1 MGASSSNPLEAAGP
15 TREPKPIKIGVLHS
29 LTGTMSISEISVK
42 DATLLAVE
50 EINAAGGV
58 LGRPLEAV
66 IEDGA
71 SDLQTFAQKAKQ
83 LLLEA
88 QVAVVF
94 GCWTSASRKA
104 VLPAFE
110 HSSGLLFYPVQ
121 YEGLEQCP
129 NIFYTGAA
137 PNQQIVPGVNYL
149 LAQGKRKI
157 FLLGSDYIFPRTA
170 NLIVK
175 AQLAALGGEL
185 AGEVYLPLG
194 SKEVDEAIAHILAV
208 KPDAILNTLNGDSN
222 VAFFQNWREAG
233 LKPQDLPVMS
243 VSVAEEEVRA
253 IGPENIAGHLV
264 VWNYFQTVDTPEN
277 RKFVKAYKARYGE
290 NRVTDDPIESA
301 YFGVYLWKQAVEKAG
316 STDVVKV
323 RAAAKNM
330 EFAAPSGKVKIDA
343 KTQHTWKTVRIGKV
357 KSDGQIEEIWN
368 SGAQVQPDP
377 FLKAYPWAAALAQR
391 QISLGTRASLIGLF
405 VILVLITWMAVGVG
419 WIGAVEM
426 KNYLLA
432 IEAASAPAGVPEA
445 AMGVLV
451 QQTLL
456 VASRTQHWL
465 LGALVL
471 SSIAGIVGFVSVS
484 AIIRNIGLVRK
495 TAELMA
501 SGDLTARSPVVSN
514 DAIGVLSSTLNT
526 MAQQIS
532 SLLNGLEVRQRQLE
546 ERSGELEVAKNAA
559 EAANRAKSTFL
570 ANMTHELRT
579 PLNAIIGYSELLQEE
594 AIELGEE
601 EFVMDLASINMA
613 GKQLLSI
620 ISDILDISKIEAGK
634 MTLFLETFEVLNL
647 IEQVVTTVQ
656 PMLGKN
662 GNTLIVNCD
671 RNIGTIYS
679 DSSKLRQALLNLA
692 SNAAKFTDRGK
703 ITINVWKEEG
713 EVLPIDNSEELPAVR
728 SRCQNPSI
736 VFQVTDTGIG
746 MTEDQ
751 VSRLFGAFAQADD
764 STTRRYGGTGLGLTI
779 SRKFCQMMGGDITV
793 ESGFDC
799 GSSFTI
805 RLPVA
810 VKSEK
815 EVAPDREIAEIQVES
830 SPSVELETNAAA
842 TEAKQKEVRSQP
854 LDLPDAATVLVID
867 DDPDARDLITR
878 CLSKQ
883 GFRVRSSASGQAG
896 LQLAS
901 ELRPDAIT
909 LDVMMPSMNGW
920 AVLSALKA
928 DPDLADIPVIML
940 TFLDDKN
947 QGLEL
952 GAAEYL
958 EKPLDYKRFAALL
971 SKYQRARD

>member
-1 MGASSSNPLEAAGP
+1 MGARSSNPLEAAGS
-15 TREPKPIKIGVLHS
+15 TREPIKIGVLHS

-66 IEDGA
+66 IEDGG

-83 LLLEA
+83 LLLES

-104 VLPAFE
+104 VLAAFE
-110 HSSGLLFYPVQ
+110 QSNGLLFYPVQ

-194 SKEVDEAIAHILAV
+194 SRDVDEAIAHILAV

-222 VAFFQNWREAG
+222 VAFFQKLREAG
-233 LKPQDLPVMS
+233 LKPEDLPVMS

-253 IGPENIAGHLV
+253 IGQSNIAGHLV
-264 VWNYFQTVDTPEN
+264 VWNYFQTVDSAEN
-277 RKFVKAYKARYGE
+277 RKFVKAYKAKYGE
-290 NRVTDDPIESA
+290 NRVTDDPIEAA
-301 YFGVYLWKQAVEKAG
+301 YLGVYLWKQAVEKAG
-316 STDVVKV
+316 SIDVAKV
-323 RAAAKNM
+323 RAAAKNI
-330 EFAAPSGKVKIDA
+330 EFAAPSGMVKIDA
-343 KTQHTWKTVRIGKV
+343 QTQHTWKTVRIGKV
-357 KSDGQIEEIWN
+357 RSDGQIEEIWN
-368 SGAQVQPDP
+368 SGALVQPDP
-377 FLKAYPWAAALAQR
+377 FLKGYPWAAALVPR
-391 QISLGTRASLIGLF
+391 QISLGSRASLIGLF

-419 WIGAVEM
+419 WMGSVEM
-426 KNYLLA
+426 QNYLLA
-432 IEAASAPAGVPEA
+432 IEAASAAGVPES
-445 AMGVLV
+445 AMAVLV
-451 QQTLL
+451 QQTLA
-456 VASRTQHWL
+456 VASRTQHLL

-471 SSIAGIVGFVSVS
+471 SSIAGIVAFVSVS
-484 AIIRNIGLVRK
+484 VIIRNLGLLRE
-495 TAELMA
+495 TAQLMA

-532 SLLNGLEVRQRQLE
+532 SLLKGLEVRQRQLE
-546 ERSGELEVAKNAA
+546 ERSDELEVAKDAA

-594 AIELGEE
+594 ALELGEE
-601 EFVMDLASINMA
+601 DFVMDLASINMA
-613 GKQLLSI
+613 GKQLLNI

-634 MTLFLETFEVLNL
+634 MTLFLESFDVLNL
-647 IEQVVTTVQ
+647 VEQVVTTVQ
-656 PMLGKN
+656 PLVGKN
-662 GNTLIVNCD
+662 GNSLSINCD

-713 EVLPIDNSEELPAVR
+713 EVLPVDNSEEF
-728 SRCQNPSI
+728 SEIGSEFHKYSI

-793 ESGFDC
+793 DSEFDC
-799 GSSFTI
+799 GSTFTI
-805 RLPVA
+805 RLPIA
-810 VKSEK
+810 VKIEK
-815 EVAPDREIAEIQVES
+815 EVEGDRA
-830 SPSVELETNAAA
+830 LEETG
-842 TEAKQKEVRSQP
+842 KQEVRSQP
-854 LDLPDAATVLVID
+854 LELPNAATVLVID

-883 GFRVRSSASGQAG
+883 GFRVLSSASGEAG
-896 LQLAS
+896 LLLAK
-901 ELRPDAIT
+901 ELLPDAIT
-909 LDVMMPSMNGW
+909 LDVMMPSMDGW

-928 DPDLADIPVIML
+928 DRDLADIPVIML
-940 TFLDDKN
+940 TFLDDPN
-947 QGLEL
+947 HGLEL

-958 EKPLDYKRFAALL
+958 RKPLDYKRFADLL
-971 SKYQRARD
+971 SKYQLTVDS

>member
-1 MGASSSNPLEAAGP
+1 MGATSSNPLEAAGP
-15 TREPKPIKIGVLHS
+15 TREPIKIGVLHS

-50 EINAAGGV
+50 EINAGGGV
-58 LGRPLEAV
+58 LGRPLAAV

-104 VLPAFE
+104 VLPIFE
-110 HSSGLLFYPVQ
+110 HGRGLLFYPVQ

-170 NLIVK
+170 NRIVK

-194 SKEVDEAIAHILAV
+194 SREVGEAIAHILAV

-222 VAFFQNWREAG
+222 VAFFHKLREAG
-233 LKPQDLPVMS
+233 LKPEDFPVMS
-243 VSVAEEEVRA
+243 VSIAEEEVRA
-253 IGPENIAGHLV
+253 IGPSNIAGHLV

-277 RKFVKAYKARYGE
+277 RKFVQAYKARYGE
-290 NRVTDDPIESA
+290 NRVTDDPIEAA
-301 YFGVYLWKQAVEKAG
+301 YLGVYLWKQAVEKAG
-316 STDVVKV
+316 STDAVKV
-323 RAAAKNM
+323 RAAAKNI

-343 KTQHTWKTVRIGKV
+343 QTQHIWKTVRIGKV
-357 KSDGQIEEIWN
+357 RLDGQIEEIWN
-368 SGAQVQPDP
+368 SGVSVQPDP
-377 FLKAYPWAAALAQR
+377 FLKGYAWAAALAPR
-391 QISLGTRASLIGLF
+391 PISLGTRASLSGLF

-419 WIGAVEM
+419 WMGSAEM

-432 IEAASAPAGVPEA
+432 IEAASGPAAGVPEA
-445 AMGVLV
+445 AMVVLV
-451 QQTLL
+451 EQTLF

-465 LGALVL
+465 MGALVL
-471 SSIAGIVGFVSVS
+471 SLIAGIVAFVSVS
-484 AIIRNIGLVRK
+484 AIIRNLGLLRE
-495 TAELMA
+495 TAEQMA

-532 SLLNGLEVRQRQLE
+532 SLLNGLEVRQQQLE
-546 ERSGELEVAKNAA
+546 ERSRELEVAKNAA

-594 AIELGEE
+594 ALELGEE
-601 EFVMDLASINMA
+601 EFVMDLASINIA
-613 GKQLLSI
+613 GKQLLNI

-634 MTLFLETFEVLNL
+634 MTLFLENVEVLDL

-679 DSSKLRQALLNLA
+679 DSSKLRQALLNLV
-692 SNAAKFTDRGK
+692 SNAAKFTERGK

-713 EVLPIDNSEELPAVR
+713 EVLRVENSEKLPADPCL
-728 SRCQNPSI
+728 CQQPSI
-736 VFQVTDTGIG
+736 VFQVSDTGIG

-751 VSRLFGAFAQADD
+751 LSRLFGAFTQADD

-793 ESGFDC
+793 ESEFDC

-805 RLPVA
+805 RLPIEITSQ
-810 VKSEK
+810 KK
-815 EVAPDREIAEIQVES
+815 VAPDRREIAEIQAES
-830 SPSVELETNAAA
+830 SLGLETSAAA
-842 TEAKQKEVRSQP
+842 TGVKQKEVRVP
-854 LDLPDAATVLVID
+854 ALDLPDAATVLVID
-867 DDPDARDLITR
+867 DDPDARDLIAR
-878 CLSKQ
+878 CLSKH

-896 LQLAS
+896 LLLAK
-901 ELRPDAIT
+901 ELLPDAIT

-928 DPDLADIPVIML
+928 DPDLTNIPVIML
-940 TFLDDKN
+940 TFVDDKN

-971 SKYQRARD
+971 SKYQGVGK

>member
-1 MGASSSNPLEAAGP
+1 MGASSSNPLEAGR
-15 TREPKPIKIGVLHS
+15 TGQPIKIGVLHS

-71 SDLQTFAQKAKQ
+71 SDLQTFAQKARQ
-83 LLLEA
+83 LLLES

-104 VLPAFE
+104 VLPALE
-110 HSSGLLFYPVQ
+110 QGSGLLFYPVQ
-121 YEGLEQCP
+121 YEGLEQSP

-170 NLIVK
+170 NRIVK

-194 SKEVDEAIAHILAV
+194 SRDVDEAIAHILAV

-222 VAFFQNWREAG
+222 VAFFQKLREAG

-253 IGPENIAGHLV
+253 IGPSNIAGHLV
-264 VWNYFQTVDTPEN
+264 VWNYFQTVDTAEN

-290 NRVTDDPIESA
+290 NRVTDDPIEAA
-301 YFGVYLWKQAVEKAG
+301 YLGVYLWKQAVEKAG
-316 STDVVKV
+316 STDAVKV

-330 EFAAPSGKVKIDA
+330 EFAAPSGRVKIDA
-343 KTQHTWKTVRIGKV
+343 QTQHIWKTVRIGKV
-357 KSDGQIEEIWN
+357 RSDGQIEEIWN
-368 SGAQVQPDP
+368 SGAPVQPDP
-377 FLKAYPWAAALAQR
+377 FLKAYPWAAALAPR
-391 QISLGTRASLIGLF
+391 QISVGTRASLIGLF
-405 VILVLITWMAVGVG
+405 AILVLITWMAVGVG
-419 WIGAVEM
+419 WMGSVEM

-432 IEAASAPAGVPEA
+432 IDSASAVAGRIPDEA
-445 AMGVLV
+445 MAVLV
-451 QQTLL
+451 DRTLF
-456 VASRTQHWL
+456 AARRTQHL
-465 LGALVL
+465 LMAAWVL
-471 SSIAGIVGFVSVS
+471 SSIAGIVSFVSVS
-484 AIIRNIGLVRK
+484 AIIRNLGLLRE
-495 TAELMA
+495 TAQLMA

-532 SLLNGLEVRQRQLE
+532 SLLKGLEVRQRQLE
-546 ERSGELEVAKNAA
+546 ERSEELEVAKNAA

-594 AIELGEE
+594 AVELGEE
-601 EFVMDLASINMA
+601 EFVMDLTSINMA
-613 GKQLLSI
+613 GKQLLTI

-634 MTLFLETFEVLNL
+634 MTLYLETFEVLSL
-647 IEQVVTTVQ
+647 VEQVVTTVQ
-656 PMLGKN
+656 PLVGKN
-662 GNTLIVNCD
+662 GNTLSVNCD

-703 ITINVWKEEG
+703 IAINVWKEEG
-713 EVLPIDNSEELPAVR
+713 EVLPESSSELSGSR
-728 SRCQNPSI
+728 SRYQQPEI

-746 MTEDQ
+746 MTDDQ

-779 SRKFCQMMGGDITV
+779 SRKFCQMMGGDISV
-793 ESGFDC
+793 ESEFDR
-799 GSSFTI
+799 GSTFTI
-805 RLPVA
+805 RLPIA
-810 VKSEK
+810 VESQK
-815 EVAPDREIAEIQVES
+815 EAQGDREIAEIGPES
-830 SPSVELETNAAA
+830 PPELET
-842 TEAKQKEVRSQP
+842 TPAKQAKQEEARSQP
-854 LDLPDAATVLVID
+854 LELPDAATVLVID
-867 DDPDARDLITR
+867 DDPDARDLISR

-896 LQLAS
+896 LELAK
-901 ELRPDAIT
+901 ELLPDAIT
-909 LDVMMPSMNGW
+909 LDVMMPSMDGW

-928 DPDLADIPVIML
+928 DPDLANIPVIML

-958 EKPLDYKRFAALL
+958 RKPLDYKRFAALL
-971 SKYQRARD
+971 SKYQRQ

>member
-1 MGASSSNPLEAAGP
+1 MGARSSNPLEAAGP
-15 TREPKPIKIGVLHS
+15 IAQPIEIGVLHS

-58 LGRPLEAV
+58 LGRPLKAV

-83 LLLEA
+83 LLLES

-110 HSSGLLFYPVQ
+110 QSSGLLFYPVQ

-149 LAQGKRKI
+149 LAQSKRKI

-170 NLIVK
+170 NRIVK

-194 SKEVDEAIAHILAV
+194 SRDVDEAIAHILAV

-222 VAFFQNWREAG
+222 VAFFLHLREAG
-233 LKPQDLPVMS
+233 LKPEDLPVMS
-243 VSVAEEEVRA
+243 VSIAEEEVRA
-253 IGPENIAGHLV
+253 IGPSNIAGHLV
-264 VWNYFQTVDTPEN
+264 VWNYFQTVDTAEN

-290 NRVTDDPIESA
+290 NRVTDDPIEAA
-301 YFGVYLWKQAVEKAG
+301 YLGVYLWKQAVEKAG
-316 STDVVKV
+316 STDMVKV
-323 RAAAKNM
+323 RAAAKNI
-330 EFAAPSGKVKIDA
+330 EFAAPSGQVKIDA
-343 KTQHTWKTVRIGKV
+343 ETQHTWKTVRIGKV
-357 KSDGQIEEIWN
+357 RSDGQIEEIWN
-368 SGAQVQPDP
+368 SGAPVQPDP
-377 FLKAYPWAAALAQR
+377 FLKNYPWAAALAPR
-391 QISLGTRASLIGLF
+391 QISIGSRASLIGLF
-405 VILVLITWMAVGVG
+405 VILVLIAWMAAAVG
-419 WIGAVEM
+419 WIGSIEM
-426 KNYLLA
+426 KNYVLA
-432 IEAASAPAGVPEA
+432 IQTASAAGGSSEVAIA
-445 AMGVLV
+445 ALV
-451 QQTLL
+451 DRTLL
-456 VASRTQHWL
+456 VASRTQNWL
-465 LGALVL
+465 FGALVL
-471 SSIAGIVGFVSVS
+471 SSIAGVVACVSVS
-484 AIIRNIGLVRK
+484 AIIRNLGLLRE
-495 TAELMA
+495 TAQLMA

-532 SLLNGLEVRQRQLE
+532 SLLKGLEVRQRQLE
-546 ERSGELEVAKNAA
+546 ERSRELEVAKNAA

-594 AIELGEE
+594 AQELGEE

-613 GKQLLSI
+613 GKQLLNI

-647 IEQVVTTVQ
+647 VDQVVTTVQ
-656 PMLGKN
+656 PLVGKN
-662 GNTLIVNCD
+662 GNTLSVNCA
-671 RNIGTIYS
+671 RRIGTIYS
-679 DSSKLRQALLNLA
+679 DFSKLRQALLNLA
-692 SNAAKFTDRGK
+692 SNSAKFTDRGK

-713 EVLPIDNSEELPAVR
+713 EVLPADNSEELSATPCRRENSA
-728 SRCQNPSI
+728 I

-746 MTEDQ
+746 MTDDQ

-764 STTRRYGGTGLGLTI
+764 STTRKYGGTGLGLTI

-793 ESGFDC
+793 ESELDC
-799 GSSFTI
+799 GSTFTI
-805 RLPVA
+805 RLPIA
-810 VKSEK
+810 VSEK
-815 EVAPDREIAEIQVES
+815 EVKSDGAITEIPADAS
-830 SPSVELETNAAA
+830 SNLDTSVVPIEV
-842 TEAKQKEVRSQP
+842 KKPREVRSQP
-854 LDLPDAATVLVID
+854 LELPNAATVLVID
-867 DDPDARDLITR
+867 DDPDARDLIAR

-883 GFRVRSSASGQAG
+883 GFRVLSSASGEAG
-896 LQLAS
+896 LLLAK

-909 LDVMMPSMNGW
+909 LDVMMPSMDGW

-928 DPDLADIPVIML
+928 DRDLADIPVIML

-958 EKPLDYKRFAALL
+958 RKPLDYKRFADLL
-971 SKYQRARD
+971 SKYQRQ

>member
-1 MGASSSNPLEAAGP
+1 MGASSSNPLEAAGQ
-15 TREPKPIKIGVLHS
+15 TCEPIKIGVLHS

-66 IEDGA
+66 IADGA

-83 LLLEA
+83 LLQES

-110 HSSGLLFYPVQ
+110 YGNGLLFYPVQ

-194 SKEVDEAIAHILAV
+194 SREVDEAIAHILAV
-208 KPDAILNTLNGDSN
+208 KPDAILNSLNGDSN
-222 VAFFQNWREAG
+222 VAFFLRLREAG
-233 LKPQDLPVMS
+233 LKPEDLPVMS
-243 VSVAEEEVRA
+243 VSVAEEEIRA
-253 IGPENIAGHLV
+253 IGPSNIAGHWV
-264 VWNYFQTVDTPEN
+264 VWNYFQTVDTAEN
-277 RKFVKAYKARYGE
+277 QKFVKDYKARYGE
-290 NRVTDDPIESA
+290 NRVTDDPIEAA
-301 YFGVYLWKQAVEKAG
+301 YLGVYLWKKAVEKAG
-316 STDVVKV
+316 SIDVIKV
-323 RAAAKNM
+323 RAAAKNI
-330 EFAAPSGKVKIDA
+330 EFAAPSGMVKIDA
-343 KTQHTWKTVRIGKV
+343 KTQHTWKTVRIGQV
-357 KSDGQIEEIWN
+357 RSDGQIEEIWN
-368 SGAQVQPDP
+368 SGAPVQPDP
-377 FLKAYPWAAALAQR
+377 FLKSYPWAAALSPK
-391 QISLGTRASLIGLF
+391 QISVGTRASLLGLF
-405 VILVLITWMAVGVG
+405 VIMVLIAWMAVGVG
-419 WIGAVEM
+419 WMGSLEM
-426 KNYLLA
+426 KNSLLA
-432 IEAASAPAGVPEA
+432 MQAASAPAGAAEA
-445 AMGVLV
+445 TMAVLAE
-451 QQTLL
+451 QTMA
-456 VASRTQHWL
+456 VASRTQSWL
-465 LGALVL
+465 VGALVL
-471 SSIAGIVGFVSVS
+471 SSIAGIVACVSVS
-484 AIIRNIGLVRK
+484 AIIRNLGLLRE
-495 TAELMA
+495 TAQLIA

-532 SLLNGLEVRQRQLE
+532 SLLKGLEVRQRQLE
-546 ERSGELEVAKNAA
+546 ERSGELEIAKNAA

-594 AIELGEE
+594 ALELGEE

-613 GKQLLSI
+613 GKQLLNI

-634 MTLFLETFEVLNL
+634 MTLFLETFDVLNL
-647 IEQVVTTVQ
+647 VDQVMTTVQ
-656 PMLGKN
+656 PLVGKN
-662 GNTLIVNCD
+662 GNTLSVNCD
-671 RNIGTIYS
+671 RDIGTIYA
-679 DSSKLRQALLNLA
+679 DSAKLRQALLNLA

-703 ITINVWKEEG
+703 ITINVWKEES
-713 EVLPIDNSEELPAVR
+713 EVLPVENSEDLSDIASEFHKY
-728 SRCQNPSI
+728 SI

-746 MTEDQ
+746 MTDDQ
-751 VSRLFGAFAQADD
+751 ISRLFGAFSQADD

-793 ESGFDC
+793 ESQFDC
-799 GSSFTI
+799 GSTFTI
-805 RLPVA
+805 RLPMA
-810 VKSEK
+810 IKIEK
-815 EVAPDREIAEIQVES
+815 EAEGDRTPE
-830 SPSVELETNAAA
+830 ETA
-842 TEAKQKEVRSQP
+842 QQEVRSQA
-854 LDLPDAATVLVID
+854 LELPDAATVLVID
-867 DDPDARDLITR
+867 DDPDSRDLIAR

-883 GFRVRSSASGQAG
+883 GFRVLSSASGEAG
-896 LQLAS
+896 LELAKES
-901 ELRPDAIT
+901 LPDAIT
-909 LDVMMPSMNGW
+909 LDVMMPSMDGW

-928 DPDLADIPVIML
+928 DPELANIPVIML
-940 TFLDDKN
+940 TFLDDQN
-947 QGLEL
+947 HGLEL

-958 EKPLDYKRFAALL
+958 RKPLDYKRFADLL
-971 SKYQRARD
+971 SKYQRPQK

>member
-1 MGASSSNPLEAAGP
+1 MGARSSNPLEAAGP
-15 TREPKPIKIGVLHS
+15 TREPIKIGVLHS

-42 DATLLAVE
+42 DGTLLAVE

-104 VLPAFE
+104 VQPAFE
-110 HSSGLLFYPVQ
+110 HGSGLLFYPVQ

-170 NLIVK
+170 NRIVK

-194 SKEVDEAIAHILAV
+194 SKEVGEAIADILAV

-222 VAFFQNWREAG
+222 VAFFLHLREAG
-233 LKPQDLPVMS
+233 LKPEDLPVMS
-243 VSVAEEEVRA
+243 VSVAEEEVRT
-253 IGPENIAGHLV
+253 IGPSNIAGHLV

-290 NRVTDDPIESA
+290 NRVTDDPIEAA
-301 YFGVYLWKQAVEKAG
+301 YLGVYLWKQAVEKAG

-323 RAAAKNM
+323 RAAAKNI

-343 KTQHTWKTVRIGKV
+343 QTQHTWKTVRIGKV
-357 KSDGQIEEIWN
+357 RLDGQIEEIWN
-368 SGAQVQPDP
+368 SGAPVRPDP
-377 FLKAYPWAAALAQR
+377 FLKSYPWAAALAPR
-391 QISLGTRASLIGLF
+391 QISLGSRASLIGLF

-419 WIGAVEM
+419 WMGSVEI
-426 KNYLLA
+426 KNYLLV
-432 IEAASAPAGVPEA
+432 IKTASAPAGVSEA
-445 AMGVLV
+445 AMAVLV
-451 QQTLL
+451 QQTLA
-456 VASRTQHWL
+456 VVSRTQHWL

-471 SSIAGIVGFVSVS
+471 SAIAGIVGFVSVS
-484 AIIRNIGLVRK
+484 AIIRNLGLLRE
-495 TAELMA
+495 TAQQMA

-532 SLLNGLEVRQRQLE
+532 SLLSGLEVRQRQLE
-546 ERSGELEVAKNAA
+546 ERSAELEVAKNAA
-559 EAANRAKSTFL
+559 EAANRAKSSFL

-594 AIELGEE
+594 ALELGEE
-601 EFVMDLASINMA
+601 EFVMDLASINIA
-613 GKQLLSI
+613 GKQLLNI

-634 MTLFLETFEVLNL
+634 MTLFLENVEVLNL

-671 RNIGTIYS
+671 RNIGTIYA
-679 DSSKLRQALLNLA
+679 DSSKLRQALLNLV

-713 EVLPIDNSEELPAVR
+713 EVLPLDNSEELSAAR
-728 SRCQNPSI
+728 SRCQMPSI

-779 SRKFCQMMGGDITV
+779 SRKFCQMMGGDITL
-793 ESGFDC
+793 ESKFDC
-799 GSSFTI
+799 GSTFTI
-805 RLPVA
+805 RLPV
-810 VKSEK
+810 V
-815 EVAPDREIAEIQVES
+815 VES
-830 SPSVELETNAAA
+830 QKEE
-842 TEAKQKEVRSQP
+842 KEVRS
-854 LDLPDAATVLVID
+854 
-867 DDPDARDLITR
+867 
-878 CLSKQ
+878 
-883 GFRVRSSASGQAG
+883 
-896 LQLAS
+896 
-901 ELRPDAIT
+901 
-909 LDVMMPSMNGW
+909 
-920 AVLSALKA
+920 
-928 DPDLADIPVIML
+928 
-940 TFLDDKN
+940 
-947 QGLEL
+947 
-952 GAAEYL
+952 
-958 EKPLDYKRFAALL
+958 KPLGCPLLLL
-971 SKYQRARD
+971 S

>member
-1 MGASSSNPLEAAGP
+1 MGASSSNPLEAAGQ
-15 TREPKPIKIGVLHS
+15 TCEPIKIGVLHS

-66 IEDGA
+66 IADGA

-83 LLLEA
+83 LLQES

-104 VLPAFE
+104 VLPALE
-110 HSSGLLFYPVQ
+110 HGNGLLFYPVQ

-194 SKEVDEAIAHILAV
+194 SREVDEAIAHILAV
-208 KPDAILNTLNGDSN
+208 KPDAILNSLNGDSN
-222 VAFFQNWREAG
+222 VAFFLRLREAG
-233 LKPQDLPVMS
+233 LKPEDLPVMS
-243 VSVAEEEVRA
+243 VSVAEEEIRA
-253 IGPENIAGHLV
+253 IGPSNIAGHWV
-264 VWNYFQTVDTPEN
+264 VWNYFQTVDTAEN
-277 RKFVKAYKARYGE
+277 QKFVKDYKARYGE
-290 NRVTDDPIESA
+290 NRVTDDPIEAA
-301 YFGVYLWKQAVEKAG
+301 YLGVYLWKKAVEKAG
-316 STDVVKV
+316 STDVIKV
-323 RAAAKNM
+323 RAAAKNI
-330 EFAAPSGKVKIDA
+330 EFAAPSGMVKIDA
-343 KTQHTWKTVRIGKV
+343 KTQHTWKTVRIGQV
-357 KSDGQIEEIWN
+357 RSDGQIEEIWN
-368 SGAQVQPDP
+368 SGAPVQPDP
-377 FLKAYPWAAALAQR
+377 FLKSYPWAAALSPK
-391 QISLGTRASLIGLF
+391 QISVGTRASLLGLF
-405 VILVLITWMAVGVG
+405 VIMVLIAWMAVGVG
-419 WIGAVEM
+419 WMGSLEM
-426 KNYLLA
+426 KNSLLA
-432 IEAASAPAGVPEA
+432 MQAASAPAGAAEA
-445 AMGVLV
+445 TMAVLAE
-451 QQTLL
+451 QTMA
-456 VASRTQHWL
+456 VASRTQSWL
-465 LGALVL
+465 VGALVL
-471 SSIAGIVGFVSVS
+471 SSIAGIVACVSVS
-484 AIIRNIGLVRK
+484 AIIRNLGLLRE
-495 TAELMA
+495 TAQLIA

-532 SLLNGLEVRQRQLE
+532 SLLKGLEVRQRQLE
-546 ERSGELEVAKNAA
+546 ERSGELEIAKNAA

-594 AIELGEE
+594 ALELGEE

-613 GKQLLSI
+613 GKQLLNI

-634 MTLFLETFEVLNL
+634 MTLFLETFDVLNL
-647 IEQVVTTVQ
+647 VDQVMTTVQ
-656 PMLGKN
+656 PLVGKN
-662 GNTLIVNCD
+662 GNTLSVNCD
-671 RNIGTIYS
+671 RDIGTIYA
-679 DSSKLRQALLNLA
+679 DSAKLRQALLNLA

-703 ITINVWKEEG
+703 ITINVWKEES
-713 EVLPIDNSEELPAVR
+713 EVLPVENSEDLSDIASEFHKY
-728 SRCQNPSI
+728 SI

-746 MTEDQ
+746 MTDDQ
-751 VSRLFGAFAQADD
+751 ISRLFGAFSQADD

-793 ESGFDC
+793 ESQFDC
-799 GSSFTI
+799 GSTFTI
-805 RLPVA
+805 RLPMA
-810 VKSEK
+810 IKIEK
-815 EVAPDREIAEIQVES
+815 EAEGDRTPE
-830 SPSVELETNAAA
+830 ETA
-842 TEAKQKEVRSQP
+842 QQEVRSQA
-854 LDLPDAATVLVID
+854 LELPDAATVLVID
-867 DDPDARDLITR
+867 DDPDSRDLIAR

-883 GFRVRSSASGQAG
+883 GFRVLSSASGEAG
-896 LQLAS
+896 LELAKES
-901 ELRPDAIT
+901 LPDAIT
-909 LDVMMPSMNGW
+909 LDVMMPSMDGW

-928 DPDLADIPVIML
+928 DPELANIPVIML
-940 TFLDDKN
+940 TFLDDQN
-947 QGLEL
+947 HGLEL

-958 EKPLDYKRFAALL
+958 RKPLDYKRFADLL
-971 SKYQRARD
+971 SKYQRPQK

>member
-1 MGASSSNPLEAAGP
+1 MGARSSNPLEAAGP
-15 TREPKPIKIGVLHS
+15 TCEPIKIGVLHS

-66 IEDGA
+66 IADGA

-83 LLLEA
+83 LLQES

-110 HSSGLLFYPVQ
+110 NGNGLLFYPVQ

-194 SKEVDEAIAHILAV
+194 SREVDEAIAHILAV

-222 VAFFQNWREAG
+222 VAFFLHLREAG
-233 LKPQDLPVMS
+233 LKPEDLPVMS
-243 VSVAEEEVRA
+243 VSVAEEEIRA
-253 IGPENIAGHLV
+253 IGPSNIAGHWV
-264 VWNYFQTVDTPEN
+264 VWNYFQTVDTAEN
-277 RKFVKAYKARYGE
+277 QKFVKDYKARYGE
-290 NRVTDDPIESA
+290 NRVTDDPIEAA
-301 YFGVYLWKQAVEKAG
+301 YLGVYLWKEAVEKAG
-316 STDVVKV
+316 STDVIKV
-323 RAAAKNM
+323 RAAAKNI
-330 EFAAPSGKVKIDA
+330 EFAAPSGMVKIDA
-343 KTQHTWKTVRIGKV
+343 QTQHTWKTVRIGRV
-357 KSDGQIEEIWN
+357 RSDGQIEEIWN
-368 SGAQVQPDP
+368 SGGPVQPDP
-377 FLKAYPWAAALAQR
+377 FLKSYPWAAALSPK
-391 QISLGTRASLIGLF
+391 QISVGTRASLIGLF
-405 VILVLITWMAVGVG
+405 VIMVLITWMAVGVG
-419 WIGAVEM
+419 WMGAVEM
-426 KNYLLA
+426 KNSLLA
-432 IEAASAPAGVPEA
+432 IQAASAPGGAGEA
-445 AMGVLV
+445 TMA
-451 QQTLL
+451 LL
-456 VASRTQHWL
+456 ADRTMAVASRTQSWL
-465 LGALVL
+465 VGALVL
-471 SSIAGIVGFVSVS
+471 SSIAGIVACVSVS
-484 AIIRNIGLVRK
+484 AIIRNLGLLRE
-495 TAELMA
+495 TAQLMA

-532 SLLNGLEVRQRQLE
+532 SLLKGLEVRQRQLE
-546 ERSGELEVAKNAA
+546 ERSGELEIAKNAA

-594 AIELGEE
+594 ALELGEE

-613 GKQLLSI
+613 GKQLLNI

-634 MTLFLETFEVLNL
+634 MTLFLETVDVLNL
-647 IEQVVTTVQ
+647 VDQVVTTVL
-656 PMLGKN
+656 PLVGKN
-662 GNTLIVNCD
+662 GNTLSVNCD
-671 RNIGTIYS
+671 RDIGTIYA
-679 DSSKLRQALLNLA
+679 DSAKLRQALLNLA

-703 ITINVWKEEG
+703 ITINVWKEEW
-713 EVLPIDNSEELPAVR
+713 EVLPVENSEDLSDIDSEFHKY
-728 SRCQNPSI
+728 SI

-746 MTEDQ
+746 MTDDQ

-779 SRKFCQMMGGDITV
+779 SRKFCQMMGGDIAV
-793 ESGFDC
+793 ESEFDC
-799 GSSFTI
+799 GSTFTI
-805 RLPVA
+805 RLPMA
-810 VKSEK
+810 IKIEK
-815 EVAPDREIAEIQVES
+815 AAESDR
-830 SPSVELETNAAA
+830 SPEETG
-842 TEAKQKEVRSQP
+842 QQEVRSQP
-854 LDLPDAATVLVID
+854 LELPDAATVLVID
-867 DDPDARDLITR
+867 DDPDSRELIAR

-883 GFRVRSSASGQAG
+883 GFRVLSSASGEAG
-896 LQLAS
+896 LELAKES
-901 ELRPDAIT
+901 LPDAIT
-909 LDVMMPSMNGW
+909 LDVMMPSMDGW

-928 DPDLADIPVIML
+928 DPDLANIPVIML
-940 TFLDDKN
+940 TFLDDQN
-947 QGLEL
+947 HGLEL

-958 EKPLDYKRFAALL
+958 RKPLDYKRFADLL
-971 SKYQRARD
+971 SKYQRPQK

>member
-1 MGASSSNPLEAAGP
+1 MGASSSNPLEAVTAQ
-15 TREPKPIKIGVLHS
+15 TREPIKIGVLHS

-71 SDLQTFAQKAKQ
+71 SDLQTFSQKAKQ

-88 QVAVVF
+88 QVAVLF

-104 VLPAFE
+104 VLPALE

-121 YEGLEQCP
+121 YEGLEQSP

-149 LAQGKRKI
+149 LSQGKRKI

-194 SKEVDEAIAHILAV
+194 SKEVGEAIAHILAV

-222 VAFFQNWREAG
+222 VAFFQKLREAG
-233 LKPQDLPVMS
+233 LKAQDLPVMS

-253 IGPENIAGHLV
+253 IGQENIAGHLV
-264 VWNYFQTVDTPEN
+264 VWNYFQTVDTGAN

-290 NRVTDDPIESA
+290 NRVTDDPIEAA
-301 YFGVYLWKQAVEKAG
+301 YLGVYLWKQAVEKAG

-323 RAAAKNM
+323 RAAAKNI
-330 EFAAPSGKVKIDA
+330 EFAGPSGKVKIDA
-343 KTQHTWKTVRIGKV
+343 QTQHIWKTVRIGKV
-357 KSDGQIEEIWN
+357 RSDGQIEEIWN
-368 SGAQVQPDP
+368 SGAPVQPDP
-377 FLKAYPWAAALAQR
+377 FLKAYPWAAALAPR
-391 QISLGTRASLIGLF
+391 QISVGTRASLIGLF
-405 VILVLITWMAVGVG
+405 AILVLITWMAVGVG
-419 WIGAVEM
+419 WMGSVEM

-432 IEAASAPAGVPEA
+432 IKAASDPVAGVSEA

-451 QQTLL
+451 QQTLF

-465 LGALVL
+465 MAALVL
-471 SSIAGIVGFVSVS
+471 SSIAGIVGLVSVS
-484 AIIRNIGLVRK
+484 AIIRNLGLLRE

-501 SGDLTARSPVVSN
+501 SGDLMARSPVVSN

-532 SLLNGLEVRQRQLE
+532 SLLKGLEVRQRQLE
-546 ERSGELEVAKNAA
+546 ERSRELEVAKNAA

-613 GKQLLSI
+613 GKQLLNI

-634 MTLFLETFEVLNL
+634 MTLFLETFDVLSL
-647 IEQVVTTVQ
+647 VEQVVTTVGPQ
-656 PMLGKN
+656 VGKN
-662 GNTLIVNCD
+662 GNSLSVNCD

-679 DSSKLRQALLNLA
+679 DSSKLRQALLNLT

-703 ITINVWKEEG
+703 IAINVWKEEG
-713 EVLPIDNSEELPAVR
+713 EVLPIDNSEEISATR
-728 SRCQNPSI
+728 FRCQQPAI

-746 MTEDQ
+746 MTGDQ

-779 SRKFCQMMGGDITV
+779 SRKFCQMMGGDIAV
-793 ESGFDC
+793 ESEFER
-799 GSSFTI
+799 GSTFTI

-815 EVAPDREIAEIQVES
+815 EAQGDREIEQMQPEF
-830 SPSVELETNAAA
+830 PSKLEVIPAPIASKL
-842 TEAKQKEVRSQP
+842 EARSQP
-854 LDLPDAATVLVID
+854 LELPDAATVLVID
-867 DDPDARDLITR
+867 DDPDARDLIAR

-896 LQLAS
+896 LELAK
-901 ELRPDAIT
+901 ELLPDAIT
-909 LDVMMPSMNGW
+909 LDVMMPSMDGW
-920 AVLSALKA
+920 AVLSALKSDVA
-928 DPDLADIPVIML
+928 LANIPVIML

-958 EKPLDYKRFAALL
+958 RKPLDYKRFAALL
-971 SKYQRARD
+971 SKYQR

>member
-15 TREPKPIKIGVLHS
+15 TRDPIEIGVLHS

-58 LGRPLEAV
+58 LGRPLKAL

-71 SDLQTFAQKAKQ
+71 SDLQIFAQKAKQ

-104 VLPAFE
+104 VLAAFE
-110 HSSGLLFYPVQ
+110 QSNGLLFYPVQ

-194 SKEVDEAIAHILAV
+194 SRDVDEAIAHILAV

-222 VAFFQNWREAG
+222 VAFFQKLREAG
-233 LKPQDLPVMS
+233 LKPEDLPVMS

-253 IGPENIAGHLV
+253 IGQSNIAGHLV
-264 VWNYFQTVDTPEN
+264 VWNYFQTVDSAEN
-277 RKFVKAYKARYGE
+277 RKFVKAYKAKYGE
-290 NRVTDDPIESA
+290 NRVTDDPIEAA
-301 YFGVYLWKQAVEKAG
+301 YLGVYLWKQAVEKAG
-316 STDVVKV
+316 SIDVAKV
-323 RAAAKNM
+323 RAAAKNI
-330 EFAAPSGKVKIDA
+330 EFAAPSGMVKIDA
-343 KTQHTWKTVRIGKV
+343 QTQHTWKTVRIGKV
-357 KSDGQIEEIWN
+357 RSDGQIEEIWN
-368 SGAQVQPDP
+368 SGALVQPDP
-377 FLKAYPWAAALAQR
+377 FLKGYPWAAALVPR
-391 QISLGTRASLIGLF
+391 QISLGSRASLIGLF

-419 WIGAVEM
+419 WMGSVEM
-426 KNYLLA
+426 QNYLLA
-432 IEAASAPAGVPEA
+432 IEAASAAGVPES
-445 AMGVLV
+445 AMAVLV
-451 QQTLL
+451 QQTLA
-456 VASRTQHWL
+456 VASRTQHLL

-471 SSIAGIVGFVSVS
+471 SSIAGIVAFVSVS
-484 AIIRNIGLVRK
+484 VIIRNLGLLRE
-495 TAELMA
+495 TAQLMA

-532 SLLNGLEVRQRQLE
+532 SLLKGLEVRQRQLE
-546 ERSGELEVAKNAA
+546 ERSDELEVAKDAA

-594 AIELGEE
+594 ALELGEE
-601 EFVMDLASINMA
+601 DFVMDLASINMA
-613 GKQLLSI
+613 GKQLLNI

-634 MTLFLETFEVLNL
+634 MTLFLESFDVLNL
-647 IEQVVTTVQ
+647 VEQVVTTVQ
-656 PMLGKN
+656 PLVGKN
-662 GNTLIVNCD
+662 GNSLSINCD

-713 EVLPIDNSEELPAVR
+713 EVLPVDNSEEF
-728 SRCQNPSI
+728 SEIGSEFHKYSI

-793 ESGFDC
+793 DSEFDC
-799 GSSFTI
+799 GSTFTI
-805 RLPVA
+805 RLPIA
-810 VKSEK
+810 VKIEK
-815 EVAPDREIAEIQVES
+815 EVEGDRA
-830 SPSVELETNAAA
+830 LEETG
-842 TEAKQKEVRSQP
+842 KQEVRSQP
-854 LDLPDAATVLVID
+854 LELPNAATVLVID

-883 GFRVRSSASGQAG
+883 GFRVLSSASGEAG
-896 LQLAS
+896 LLLAK
-901 ELRPDAIT
+901 ELLPDAIT
-909 LDVMMPSMNGW
+909 LDVMMPSMDGW

-928 DPDLADIPVIML
+928 DRDLADIPVIML
-940 TFLDDKN
+940 TFLDDPN
-947 QGLEL
+947 HGLEL

-958 EKPLDYKRFAALL
+958 RKPLDYKRFADLL
-971 SKYQRARD
+971 SKYQLTVDS

>member
-1 MGASSSNPLEAAGP
+1 MGASTSNPLEAAGP
-15 TREPKPIKIGVLHS
+15 TREPIEIGVLHS

-58 LGRPLEAV
+58 LGRPLEAL

-110 HSSGLLFYPVQ
+110 QSNGLLFYPVQ

-194 SKEVDEAIAHILAV
+194 SRDVDEAIAHILAV

-222 VAFFQNWREAG
+222 VAFFQKLREAG
-233 LKPQDLPVMS
+233 LKPEDLPVMS
-243 VSVAEEEVRA
+243 VSIAEEEVRA
-253 IGPENIAGHLV
+253 IGPSNIAGHLV
-264 VWNYFQTVDTPEN
+264 VWNYFQTVDSAEN
-277 RKFVKAYKARYGE
+277 RKFVKAYKAKYGE
-290 NRVTDDPIESA
+290 NRVTDDPIEAA
-301 YFGVYLWKQAVEKAG
+301 YLGVYLWKQAVEKAG
-316 STDVVKV
+316 SIDVAKV

-330 EFAAPSGKVKIDA
+330 EFAAPSGMVKIDA
-343 KTQHTWKTVRIGKV
+343 QTQHTWKTVRIGKV
-357 KSDGQIEEIWN
+357 RSDGQIEEIWN
-368 SGAQVQPDP
+368 SGALVQPDP
-377 FLKAYPWAAALAQR
+377 FLKGYPWAAALVSR
-391 QISLGTRASLIGLF
+391 QISLGSRASLIGLF

-419 WIGAVEM
+419 WMGSVEM
-426 KNYLLA
+426 QNYLLA
-432 IEAASAPAGVPEA
+432 IDAASAAGVPES
-445 AMGVLV
+445 AMAVLV
-451 QQTLL
+451 QQTLA
-456 VASRTQHWL
+456 VASRTQHLL

-471 SSIAGIVGFVSVS
+471 SSIAGIVAFVSVS
-484 AIIRNIGLVRK
+484 AIIRNLGLLRE
-495 TAELMA
+495 TAQLMA

-532 SLLNGLEVRQRQLE
+532 SLLKGLEVRQRQLE

-594 AIELGEE
+594 AQELGEE
-601 EFVMDLASINMA
+601 DFVMDLASINIA
-613 GKQLLSI
+613 GKQLLNI

-634 MTLFLETFEVLNL
+634 MTLFLESFDVLNL
-647 IEQVVTTVQ
+647 VEQVVTTVQ
-656 PMLGKN
+656 PLVGKN
-662 GNTLIVNCD
+662 GNSLSINCD
-671 RNIGTIYS
+671 NIGTIYS

-703 ITINVWKEEG
+703 ITINVWQEAG
-713 EVLPIDNSEELPAVR
+713 EVSSVDNSEELLTAISQCEKPAML
-728 SRCQNPSI
+728 

-746 MTEDQ
+746 MTDDQ
-751 VSRLFGAFAQADD
+751 VSRLFGAFSQADD

-793 ESGFDC
+793 DSEFDC
-799 GSSFTI
+799 GSTFTI
-805 RLPVA
+805 RLPLM

-815 EVAPDREIAEIQVES
+815 EVKGDRAIAQIPADAS
-830 SPSVELETNAAA
+830 SNLDTIVVPIEVN
-842 TEAKQKEVRSQP
+842 KPIKVRSQP
-854 LDLPDAATVLVID
+854 LELPNAATVLVID

-883 GFRVRSSASGQAG
+883 GFRVRSSASGEAG
-896 LQLAS
+896 LLLAK

-909 LDVMMPSMNGW
+909 LDVMMPSMDGW

-928 DPDLADIPVIML
+928 DRDLADIPVIML
-940 TFLDDKN
+940 TFLDDKS

-958 EKPLDYKRFAALL
+958 RKPLDYKRFAALL
-971 SKYQRARD
+971 SKYQLTVDS

>member
-1 MGASSSNPLEAAGP
+1 MGARSSNPLEAAGS
-15 TREPKPIKIGVLHS
+15 TREPIKIGVLHS

-42 DATLLAVE
+42 DATVLAVE

-58 LGRPLEAV
+58 LGHPLEAV

-83 LLLEA
+83 LLFEA

-104 VLPAFE
+104 VQPVFDQGK
-110 HSSGLLFYPVQ
+110 GLLFYPVQ

-129 NIFYTGAA
+129 NIFYIGAA

-170 NLIVK
+170 NRIVK
-175 AQLAALGGEL
+175 AQLAAQGGEL

-194 SKEVDEAIAHILAV
+194 SREVGEAIAHILAV

-222 VAFFQNWREAG
+222 VAFFQKLRESG
-233 LKPQDLPVMS
+233 VKPDDLPVMS

-253 IGPENIAGHLV
+253 IGPSNIAGHLV

-290 NRVTDDPIESA
+290 NRVTDDPIEAA
-301 YFGVYLWKQAVEKAG
+301 YLGVYLWKQAVEKAG

-323 RAAAKNM
+323 RAAAKNI
-330 EFAAPSGKVKIDA
+330 EFAAPSGKVKIDGQ
-343 KTQHTWKTVRIGKV
+343 TQHIWKTVRIGKV
-357 KSDGQIEEIWN
+357 RLDGQIEEIWN
-368 SGAQVQPDP
+368 SGAPVRPDP
-377 FLKAYPWAAALAQR
+377 FLKGYPWAAALATR
-391 QISLGTRASLIGLF
+391 GIALGTRASLSGLF

-419 WIGAVEM
+419 WMGSLEM
-426 KNYLLA
+426 KNYLLTMD
-432 IEAASAPAGVPEA
+432 AASAPAGVPEA
-445 AMGVLV
+445 AMAVLV
-451 QQTLL
+451 QQTLF

-465 LGALVL
+465 LAALGL
-471 SSIAGIVGFVSVS
+471 SLIAGIVAFVSVS
-484 AIIRNIGLVRK
+484 AIIRNLGLLRE
-495 TAELMA
+495 TAEQMA

-546 ERSGELEVAKNAA
+546 ERSRELEVAKNAA

-594 AIELGEE
+594 ALELGEE

-613 GKQLLSI
+613 GKQLLTI

-634 MTLFLETFEVLNL
+634 VTLFLETFEVWNL
-647 IEQVVTTVQ
+647 IEEVVTTVQ
-656 PMLGKN
+656 PQLGKN
-662 GNTLIVNCD
+662 GNTLMVNCD

-679 DSSKLRQALLNLA
+679 DLSKLRQALLNLVT
-692 SNAAKFTDRGK
+692 NAAKFTDRGK

-713 EVLPIDNSEELPAVR
+713 EVLPIDNSEELSAAF
-728 SRCQNPSI
+728 SRCQQPAI

-751 VSRLFGAFAQADD
+751 VSRLFAAFAQADD
-764 STTRRYGGTGLGLTI
+764 STTRKYGGTGLGLTI

-793 ESGFDC
+793 DSEFGC

-805 RLPVA
+805 RLPV
-810 VKSEK
+810 VVTSPK
-815 EVAPDREIAEIQVES
+815 EAPDDRETAEMQPKS
-830 SPSVELETNAAA
+830 SDDDLETSAES
-842 TEAKQKEVRSQP
+842 TEAKQKAVRSQA
-854 LDLPDAATVLVID
+854 LELPNAATVLVID
-867 DDPDARDLITR
+867 DDPDARDLMTR

-883 GFRVRSSASGQAG
+883 GFRVRSSASGQGG
-896 LQLAS
+896 LLLAK
-901 ELRPDAIT
+901 ELLPDAII
-909 LDVMMPSMNGW
+909 LDVMMPSMDGW

-928 DPDLADIPVIML
+928 DRDLVDIPVIMI
-940 TFLDDKN
+940 TFLDDQN

-952 GAAEYL
+952 GAAEYVR
-958 EKPLDYKRFAALL
+958 KPVDYKRFAALL
-971 SKYQRARD
+971 SKYQGI

>member
-1 MGASSSNPLEAAGP
+1 MGATSSNPLEAAGP
-15 TREPKPIKIGVLHS
+15 TREPIKIGVLHS

-50 EINAAGGV
+50 EINAGGGV
-58 LGRPLEAV
+58 LGRPLAAV

-104 VLPAFE
+104 VLPIFE
-110 HSSGLLFYPVQ
+110 HSRGLLFYPVQ

-170 NLIVK
+170 NRIVK
-175 AQLAALGGEL
+175 AQLAALGGDL

-194 SKEVDEAIAHILAV
+194 SREVDEAIAHILAV

-222 VAFFQNWREAG
+222 VAFFHKLQEAG
-233 LKPQDLPVMS
+233 VKPEDFPVMS
-243 VSVAEEEVRA
+243 VSIAEEEVRA
-253 IGPENIAGHLV
+253 IGPSNIAGHLV

-290 NRVTDDPIESA
+290 NRVTDDPIEAA
-301 YFGVYLWKQAVEKAG
+301 YLGVYLWKQAVEKAG
-316 STDVVKV
+316 STDAVKV
-323 RAAAKNM
+323 RAAAKNI

-343 KTQHTWKTVRIGKV
+343 QTQHIWKRVRIGKV
-357 KSDGQIEEIWN
+357 RLDGQIEEIWN
-368 SGAQVQPDP
+368 SGASVQPDP
-377 FLKAYPWAAALAQR
+377 FLKTYPWAAALAPR
-391 QISLGTRASLIGLF
+391 PISLGTRASLSGLF

-419 WIGAVEM
+419 WMGSVEM
-426 KNYLLA
+426 KNYLLT
-432 IEAASAPAGVPEA
+432 IEAASHRAAGVSEG
-445 AMGVLV
+445 AMAVLV
-451 QQTLL
+451 QQTLF

-465 LGALVL
+465 MVALGL
-471 SSIAGIVGFVSVS
+471 SLIAGIVAFVSVS
-484 AIIRNIGLVRK
+484 AIIRNLGLLRE
-495 TAELMA
+495 TAEQMA

-532 SLLNGLEVRQRQLE
+532 SLLNGLEVRQQQLE
-546 ERSGELEVAKNAA
+546 ERSRELEVAKNAA

-594 AIELGEE
+594 ALELGEE
-601 EFVMDLASINMA
+601 EFVMDLASINIA
-613 GKQLLSI
+613 GKQLLTI

-634 MTLFLETFEVLNL
+634 MTLFLETFEVLDL
-647 IEQVVTTVQ
+647 IEQVVTIVQ
-656 PMLGKN
+656 PTLGKN

-679 DSSKLRQALLNLA
+679 DSSKLRQALLNLV

-713 EVLPIDNSEELPAVR
+713 EVLPIGNSEELSADS
-728 SRCQNPSI
+728 SRCPQPSI

-751 VSRLFGAFAQADD
+751 VSRLFGAFTQADD

-793 ESGFDC
+793 ESEFDC

-805 RLPVA
+805 RLPIA
-810 VKSEK
+810 VKSPK
-815 EVAPDREIAEIQVES
+815 EAQDDREIAEMQPK
-830 SPSVELETNAAA
+830 PSEELETSVAA
-842 TEAKQKEVRSQP
+842 TEAKQKAVRSQP

-867 DDPDARDLITR
+867 DDPDARDLMTR

-883 GFRVRSSASGQAG
+883 GFRVRSSASGQGG
-896 LQLAS
+896 LLLAK
-901 ELRPDAIT
+901 ELLPDAII
-909 LDVMMPSMNGW
+909 LDVMMPSMDGW

-928 DPDLADIPVIML
+928 DRDLVDIPVIMI
-940 TFLDDKN
+940 TFLDDQN
-947 QGLEL
+947 QGWEL
-952 GAAEYL
+952 GVAEYVR
-958 EKPLDYKRFAALL
+958 KPVDYKRFAALL
-971 SKYQRARD
+971 SKYQSLRK

>member
-1 MGASSSNPLEAAGP
+1 MGARSSNPLETAGP
-15 TREPKPIKIGVLHS
+15 TREPIKIGVLHS

-50 EINAAGGV
+50 EINAASGV
-58 LGRPLEAV
+58 LGRPLEVV

-83 LLLEA
+83 LLLES

-104 VLPAFE
+104 VLPALE
-110 HSSGLLFYPVQ
+110 QGNGLLFYPVQ
-121 YEGLEQCP
+121 YEGLEECP

-170 NLIVK
+170 NLMVK

-194 SKEVDEAIAHILAV
+194 SREVDEAIAHILAV
-208 KPDAILNTLNGDSN
+208 KPDAILNTLNGDTN
-222 VAFFQNWREAG
+222 VAFFLRLREAG
-233 LKPQDLPVMS
+233 LKPEDLPVMS

-253 IGPENIAGHLV
+253 IGPSNIAGHLV
-264 VWNYFQTVDTPEN
+264 VWNYFQTVDTAEN

-290 NRVTDDPIESA
+290 NRVTDDPIEAA
-301 YFGVYLWKQAVEKAG
+301 YLGVYLWKEAVEKAG
-316 STDVVKV
+316 SIDVVKV
-323 RAAAKNM
+323 RAAAKNI
-330 EFAAPSGKVKIDA
+330 EFAAPSGLVKIDA
-343 KTQHTWKTVRIGKV
+343 QTQHTWKTVRIGKV
-357 KSDGQIEEIWN
+357 RSDGQIEEIWN
-368 SGAQVQPDP
+368 SGAPVQPDP
-377 FLKAYPWAAALAQR
+377 FLKSYPWAAALAPR
-391 QISLGTRASLIGLF
+391 QISLGSRASLIGLF
-405 VILVLITWMAVGVG
+405 AILVLLAWMAAGVG
-419 WIGAVEM
+419 WMASVEM

-432 IEAASAPAGVPEA
+432 EAASAPAGVPQA
-445 AMGVLV
+445 AMALLV
-451 QQTLL
+451 EQTMA
-456 VASRTQHWL
+456 VASRTQSWL
-465 LGALVL
+465 MGILVL
-471 SSIAGIVGFVSVS
+471 SSIAGIVACVSVS
-484 AIIRNIGLVRK
+484 AIMRNLGLLRE
-495 TAELMA
+495 TAQQMA
-501 SGDLTARSPVVSN
+501 TGDLTARSPVVSN

-532 SLLNGLEVRQRQLE
+532 SLLKGLEVRQRQLE

-613 GKQLLSI
+613 GKQLLNI

-634 MTLFLETFEVLNL
+634 MTLFLETVDVLKL
-647 IEQVVTTVQ
+647 VEQVVTTIQ
-656 PMLGKN
+656 PLVGKN
-662 GNTLIVNCD
+662 GNTLSVNCD
-671 RNIGTIYS
+671 RDIGTIYA

-703 ITINVWKEEG
+703 ITINVWKEEAKA
-713 EVLPIDNSEELPAVR
+713 LPAENSEELSAIG
-728 SRCQNPSI
+728 SRYQNPAI
-736 VFQVTDTGIG
+736 VFQVSDTGIG
-746 MTEDQ
+746 MTDDQ

-779 SRKFCQMMGGDITV
+779 SRKFCQMMGGDIKV
-793 ESGFDC
+793 DSEFDC
-799 GSSFTI
+799 GSTFTI

-810 VKSEK
+810 VQSLK
-815 EVAPDREIAEIQVES
+815 EAEGVRAIPEIPAARSLNLDRSVVPKQVKK
-830 SPSVELETNAAA
+830 PI
-842 TEAKQKEVRSQP
+842 EVRSQR
-854 LDLPDAATVLVID
+854 LELPNAATVLVID

-878 CLSKQ
+878 SLSKQ
-883 GFRVRSSASGQAG
+883 GFRVISSASGEAG
-896 LQLAS
+896 LQLAK

-909 LDVMMPSMNGW
+909 LDVMMPSMDGW

-928 DPDLADIPVIML
+928 DLDLANIPVIML
-940 TFLDDKN
+940 TFLDD
-947 QGLEL
+947 QHHGLEL

-958 EKPLDYKRFAALL
+958 RKPLDYKRFADLL
-971 SKYQRARD
+971 SKYQRPQK

>member
-1 MGASSSNPLEAAGP
+1 MGASSSNPLEAAGQ
-15 TREPKPIKIGVLHS
+15 TCEPIKIGVLHS

-66 IEDGA
+66 IADGA

-83 LLLEA
+83 LLQES

-104 VLPAFE
+104 VLPALE
-110 HSSGLLFYPVQ
+110 HGNGLLFYPVQ

-194 SKEVDEAIAHILAV
+194 SREVDEAIAHILAV
-208 KPDAILNTLNGDSN
+208 KPDAILNSLNGDSN
-222 VAFFQNWREAG
+222 VAFFLRLREAG
-233 LKPQDLPVMS
+233 LKPEDLPVMS
-243 VSVAEEEVRA
+243 VSVAEEEIRA
-253 IGPENIAGHLV
+253 IGPSNIAGHWV
-264 VWNYFQTVDTPEN
+264 VWNYFQTVDTAEN
-277 RKFVKAYKARYGE
+277 QKFVKDYKARYGE
-290 NRVTDDPIESA
+290 NRVTDDPIEAA
-301 YFGVYLWKQAVEKAG
+301 YLGVYLWKKAVEKAG
-316 STDVVKV
+316 SIDVIKV
-323 RAAAKNM
+323 RAAAKNI
-330 EFAAPSGKVKIDA
+330 EFAAPSGMVKIDA
-343 KTQHTWKTVRIGKV
+343 KTQHTWKTVRIGQV
-357 KSDGQIEEIWN
+357 RSDGQIEEIWN
-368 SGAQVQPDP
+368 SGAPVQPDP
-377 FLKAYPWAAALAQR
+377 FLKSYPWAAALSPK
-391 QISLGTRASLIGLF
+391 QISVGTRASLLGLF
-405 VILVLITWMAVGVG
+405 VIMVLIAWMAVGVG
-419 WIGAVEM
+419 WMGSLEM
-426 KNYLLA
+426 KNSLLA
-432 IEAASAPAGVPEA
+432 MQAASAPAGAAEA
-445 AMGVLV
+445 TMAVLAE
-451 QQTLL
+451 QTMA
-456 VASRTQHWL
+456 VASRTQSWL
-465 LGALVL
+465 VGALVL
-471 SSIAGIVGFVSVS
+471 SSIAGIVACVSVS
-484 AIIRNIGLVRK
+484 AIIRNLGLLRE
-495 TAELMA
+495 TAQLIA

-532 SLLNGLEVRQRQLE
+532 SLLKGLEVRQRQLE
-546 ERSGELEVAKNAA
+546 ERSGELEIAKNAA

-594 AIELGEE
+594 ALELGEE

-613 GKQLLSI
+613 GKQLLNI

-634 MTLFLETFEVLNL
+634 MTLFLETFDVLNL
-647 IEQVVTTVQ
+647 VDQVMTTVQ
-656 PMLGKN
+656 PLVGKN
-662 GNTLIVNCD
+662 GNTLSVNCD
-671 RNIGTIYS
+671 RDIGTIYA
-679 DSSKLRQALLNLA
+679 DSAKLRQALLNLA

-703 ITINVWKEEG
+703 ITINVWKEES
-713 EVLPIDNSEELPAVR
+713 EVLPVENSEDLSDIASEFHKY
-728 SRCQNPSI
+728 SI

-746 MTEDQ
+746 MTDDQ
-751 VSRLFGAFAQADD
+751 ISRLFGAFSQADD

-793 ESGFDC
+793 ESQFDC
-799 GSSFTI
+799 GSTFTI
-805 RLPVA
+805 RLPMA
-810 VKSEK
+810 IKIEK
-815 EVAPDREIAEIQVES
+815 EAEGDRTPE
-830 SPSVELETNAAA
+830 ETA
-842 TEAKQKEVRSQP
+842 QQEVRSQA
-854 LDLPDAATVLVID
+854 LELPDAATVLVID
-867 DDPDARDLITR
+867 DDPDSRDLIAR

-883 GFRVRSSASGQAG
+883 GFRVLSSASGEAG
-896 LQLAS
+896 LELAKES
-901 ELRPDAIT
+901 LPDAIT
-909 LDVMMPSMNGW
+909 LDVMMPSMDGW

-928 DPDLADIPVIML
+928 DPELANIPVIML
-940 TFLDDKN
+940 TFLDDQN
-947 QGLEL
+947 HGLEL

-958 EKPLDYKRFAALL
+958 RKPLDYKRFADLL
-971 SKYQRARD
+971 SKYQRPQK

>member
-1 MGASSSNPLEAAGP
+1 MGARSSNPLEAAGS
-15 TREPKPIKIGVLHS
+15 TREPIKIGVLHS

-104 VLPAFE
+104 VQPAFDQGK
-110 HSSGLLFYPVQ
+110 GLLFYPVQ

-170 NLIVK
+170 NRIVK
-175 AQLAALGGEL
+175 AQLAAQGGEL

-194 SKEVDEAIAHILAV
+194 SKEVGEAIAHILAV
-208 KPDAILNTLNGDSN
+208 KPDAIVNTLNGDSN
-222 VAFFQNWREAG
+222 VAFFQKLREAG
-233 LKPQDLPVMS
+233 VKPDDLQVMS
-243 VSVAEEEVRA
+243 VSIAEEEVRA
-253 IGPENIAGHLV
+253 IGPSNIAGHLV

-290 NRVTDDPIESA
+290 NRVTDDPIEAA
-301 YFGVYLWKQAVEKAG
+301 YLGVYLWKQAVEKAG
-316 STDVVKV
+316 SIDVVKV
-323 RAAAKNM
+323 RAAAKNI

-343 KTQHTWKTVRIGKV
+343 QTQHTWKTVRIGKV
-357 KSDGQIEEIWN
+357 RLDGQIEEIWN
-368 SGAQVQPDP
+368 SGVPVPPDP
-377 FLKAYPWAAALAQR
+377 FLKGYPWAAALTPR

-419 WIGAVEM
+419 WMGSVEM
-426 KNYLLA
+426 KNYLLT
-432 IEAASAPAGVPEA
+432 IDAASAPAAGVPEA
-445 AMGVLV
+445 AMVVLV
-451 QQTLL
+451 QQTLAL
-456 VASRTQHWL
+456 VSRTQHWL

-471 SSIAGIVGFVSVS
+471 SSIAGIVGLVSVS
-484 AIIRNIGLVRK
+484 AIIRNLGLLRQ

-501 SGDLTARSPVVSN
+501 SGDLTARSPIVSN

-546 ERSGELEVAKNAA
+546 ERSRELEVAKNAA

-601 EFVMDLASINMA
+601 EFVMDLASINLA
-613 GKQLLSI
+613 GKQLLNI

-634 MTLFLETFEVLNL
+634 MTLFLETFDVWKL

-656 PMLGKN
+656 PLVGKN

-671 RNIGTIYS
+671 RDIGTIYS
-679 DSSKLRQALLNLA
+679 DSSKLRQALLNLT

-703 ITINVWKEEG
+703 ITINVWKEEES
-713 EVLPIDNSEELPAVR
+713 EVLPPDNSEGLSIVN
-728 SRCQNPSI
+728 SGCQNSAI

-746 MTEDQ
+746 LTDDQ
-751 VSRLFGAFAQADD
+751 LSRLFGAFSQADD

-779 SRKFCQMMGGDITV
+779 SRRFCQMMGGDITV
-793 ESGFDC
+793 ESEFDC
-799 GSSFTI
+799 GSTFTI

-810 VKSEK
+810 VKSPK
-815 EVAPDREIAEIQVES
+815 EAQEDREIAEMPKS
-830 SPSVELETNAAA
+830 SDDLETSVAA
-842 TEAKQKEVRSQP
+842 TEAKQRAVRSQP

-867 DDPDARDLITR
+867 DDPDARDLMTR

-883 GFRVRSSASGQAG
+883 GFLVRSSASGQGG
-896 LQLAS
+896 LLLAK
-901 ELRPDAIT
+901 ELLPDAII
-909 LDVMMPSMNGW
+909 LDVMMPSMDGW
-920 AVLSALKA
+920 AVLSELKA
-928 DPDLADIPVIML
+928 DQDLVDIPVIMI
-940 TFLDDKN
+940 TFLDDQN

-952 GAAEYL
+952 GAAEYVR
-958 EKPLDYKRFAALL
+958 KPVDYKRFAALL
-971 SKYQRARD
+971 SKYQGIEK

>member
-1 MGASSSNPLEAAGP
+1 MGASSSNPLEAAGLI
-15 TREPKPIKIGVLHS
+15 REPIKIGVLHS

-58 LGRPLEAV
+58 LGRPLAAV

-83 LLLEA
+83 LLLES

-104 VLPAFE
+104 VLPVFE
-110 HSSGLLFYPVQ
+110 QGNGLLFYPVQ
-121 YEGLEQCP
+121 YEGLEQSP

-185 AGEVYLPLG
+185 AGEMYLSLG
-194 SKEVDEAIAHILAV
+194 SRDVDEAIAHILAV

-222 VAFFQNWREAG
+222 VAFFQKLREAG
-233 LKPQDLPVMS
+233 LKPENLPVMS
-243 VSVAEEEVRA
+243 ASIAEEEVRA
-253 IGPENIAGHLV
+253 IGPSNIAGHLV
-264 VWNYFQTVDTPEN
+264 VWNYFQTVDTAEN
-277 RKFVKAYKARYGE
+277 QKFVKAYKARYGE
-290 NRVTDDPIESA
+290 NRVTDDPIEAA
-301 YFGVYLWKQAVEKAG
+301 YLGVYLWKQAVEKAG

-330 EFAAPSGKVKIDA
+330 EFAAPSGMVKIDA
-343 KTQHTWKTVRIGKV
+343 QTQHIWKTVRIGKV
-357 KSDGQIEEIWN
+357 RSDGQIEEIWN
-368 SGAQVQPDP
+368 SGAPVPPDP
-377 FLKAYPWAAALAQR
+377 FLKGYPWAAAFTPR
-391 QISLGTRASLIGLF
+391 QISVGTRASLIGLF
-405 VILVLITWMAVGVG
+405 MILVLITWMAVGVG
-419 WIGAVEM
+419 WIGAVQM

-432 IEAASAPAGVPEA
+432 IEAASAAAGVPDEL
-445 AMGVLV
+445 MGVLV
-451 QQTLL
+451 QQTLF
-456 VASRTQHWL
+456 VASGTQHWL
-465 LGALVL
+465 MGALVL
-471 SSIAGIVGFVSVS
+471 SSITGIVAFVSVS
-484 AIIRNIGLVRK
+484 SLIRNIGLLRQA
-495 TAELMA
+495 AELMA
-501 SGDLTARSPVVSN
+501 SGDLTARSPIVSN

-546 ERSGELEVAKNAA
+546 ERSIELEVAKNAA

-594 AIELGEE
+594 AVELGEE

-613 GKQLLSI
+613 GKQLLNI

-634 MTLFLETFEVLNL
+634 MTLFLESFDVLKL
-647 IEQVVTTVQ
+647 VEQVVTTVQ
-656 PMLGKN
+656 PLVGKN
-662 GNTLIVNCD
+662 GNTLTINCD
-671 RNIGTIYS
+671 RNIGTIYA
-679 DSSKLRQALLNLA
+679 DSAKLRQALLNLA

-703 ITINVWKEEG
+703 ITINVWKEEW
-713 EVLPIDNSEELPAVR
+713 EVWPVDNSEEL
-728 SRCQNPSI
+728 SEIGYEFDKYSI

-793 ESGFDC
+793 DSEFDC
-799 GSSFTI
+799 GSTFTI
-805 RLPVA
+805 RLPTA
-810 VKSEK
+810 VKSEQ
-815 EVAPDREIAEIQVES
+815 EVEGDRASE
-830 SPSVELETNAAA
+830 ETGL
-842 TEAKQKEVRSQP
+842 QEVRSQP
-854 LDLPDAATVLVID
+854 LELPDAATVLVID
-867 DDPDARDLITR
+867 DDPDSRDLITR

-883 GFRVRSSASGQAG
+883 GFWVLSSASGEAG
-896 LQLAS
+896 LQLAKES
-901 ELRPDAIT
+901 LPDAIT
-909 LDVMMPSMNGW
+909 LDVMMPSMDGW

-928 DPDLADIPVIML
+928 DPDLANIPVIML
-940 TFLDDKN
+940 TFLDDPN
-947 QGLEL
+947 HGLEL

-958 EKPLDYKRFAALL
+958 RKPVDYKHFADLL
-971 SKYQRARD
+971 SKYQRPRN

>member
-1 MGASSSNPLEAAGP
+1 MGPSSSNPLEAAGP
-15 TREPKPIKIGVLHS
+15 IAQPIEIGVLHS
-29 LTGTMSISEISVK
+29 LTGTMSISEVSVK

-58 LGRPLEAV
+58 LGRPLKAV

-83 LLLEA
+83 LLLES

-110 HSSGLLFYPVQ
+110 QGNGLLFYPVQ

-129 NIFYTGAA
+129 NIIYTGAA

-194 SKEVDEAIAHILAV
+194 SRDVDEAIAHILAV

-222 VAFFQNWREAG
+222 VAFFLRLRATG

-243 VSVAEEEVRA
+243 VSIAEEEVRA
-253 IGPENIAGHLV
+253 IGAENIAGHLV
-264 VWNYFQTVDTPEN
+264 VWNYFQTVDTAEN

-290 NRVTDDPIESA
+290 NRVTDDPIEAA
-301 YFGVYLWKQAVEKAG
+301 YLGVYLWKQAVEKAG
-316 STDVVKV
+316 STDMVKV

-330 EFAAPSGKVKIDA
+330 EFAAPSGKVKIDGE
-343 KTQHTWKTVRIGKV
+343 TQHTWKTVRIGKV
-357 KSDGQIEEIWN
+357 RSDGQIEEIWN
-368 SGAQVQPDP
+368 SGTPVQPDP
-377 FLKAYPWAAALAQR
+377 FLKTYPWAAALAPR

-419 WIGAVEM
+419 WMGSVEM
-426 KNYLLA
+426 QNYLLA
-432 IEAASAPAGVPEA
+432 IEAGSAAGVPES
-445 AMGVLV
+445 AMAVLV
-451 QQTLL
+451 QQTLA
-456 VASRTQHWL
+456 VASRTQHLL

-471 SSIAGIVGFVSVS
+471 SSIAGIVAFVSVS
-484 AIIRNIGLVRK
+484 VIIRNLGLLRE
-495 TAELMA
+495 TAQLMA

-532 SLLNGLEVRQRQLE
+532 SLLKGLEVRQRQLE
-546 ERSGELEVAKNAA
+546 ERSGQLEVAKNAA

-594 AIELGEE
+594 ALELGAE

-613 GKQLLSI
+613 GKQLLNI

-634 MTLFLETFEVLNL
+634 MTLFLETFDVLSL
-647 IEQVVTTVQ
+647 VEQVVTTVQ
-656 PMLGKN
+656 PLVGKN
-662 GNTLIVNCD
+662 GNTLSVNCD
-671 RNIGTIYS
+671 RRIGTIYS
-679 DSSKLRQALLNLA
+679 DFSKLRQALLNLA
-692 SNAAKFTDRGK
+692 SNSAKFTDRGK

-713 EVLPIDNSEELPAVR
+713 EVLQADNSEELSATHCGR
-728 SRCQNPSI
+728 ENSAI
-736 VFQVTDTGIG
+736 VFQVIDTGIG
-746 MTEDQ
+746 MTDDQ
-751 VSRLFGAFAQADD
+751 VSRLFGAFSQADD

-779 SRKFCQMMGGDITV
+779 SRKFCQMMDGDITV
-793 ESGFDC
+793 ESEFDC
-799 GSSFTI
+799 GSTFTI
-805 RLPVA
+805 RLPLMV
-810 VKSEK
+810 SEK
-815 EVAPDREIAEIQVES
+815 EVKSDRAIAEIPADTS
-830 SPSVELETNAAA
+830 SNLDTIVVPIEV
-842 TEAKQKEVRSQP
+842 KKPIVRSQP
-854 LDLPDAATVLVID
+854 LELPNAATVLVID

-883 GFRVRSSASGQAG
+883 GFRVRSSASGEAG
-896 LQLAS
+896 LLLAK
-901 ELRPDAIT
+901 ELLPDAIT
-909 LDVMMPSMNGW
+909 LDVMMPSMDGW

-928 DPDLADIPVIML
+928 DRDLADIPVIML

-958 EKPLDYKRFAALL
+958 RKPLDYKRFAALL
-971 SKYQRARD
+971 NKYQRQLTVDS

>member
-1 MGASSSNPLEAAGP
+1 MGARSSNPLEAAGP
-15 TREPKPIKIGVLHS
+15 ACEPIKIGVLHS

-66 IEDGA
+66 IADGA

-83 LLLEA
+83 LLQES

-110 HSSGLLFYPVQ
+110 YGNGLLFYPVQ

-194 SKEVDEAIAHILAV
+194 SREVDEAIAHILAV

-222 VAFFQNWREAG
+222 VAFFHQLREAG
-233 LKPQDLPVMS
+233 LKPEDLPVMS
-243 VSVAEEEVRA
+243 VSVAEEEIRA
-253 IGPENIAGHLV
+253 IGPSNIAGHWV
-264 VWNYFQTVDTPEN
+264 VWNYFQTVDTAEN
-277 RKFVKAYKARYGE
+277 QKFVKDYKARYGE
-290 NRVTDDPIESA
+290 NRVTDDPIEAA
-301 YFGVYLWKQAVEKAG
+301 YLGVYLWKEAVEKAG
-316 STDVVKV
+316 SIDVIKV
-323 RAAAKNM
+323 RAAAKNI
-330 EFAAPSGKVKIDA
+330 EFAAPSGMVKIDA
-343 KTQHTWKTVRIGKV
+343 QTQHTWKTVRIGQV
-357 KSDGQIEEIWN
+357 RSDGQIEEIWN
-368 SGAQVQPDP
+368 SGAPVQPDP
-377 FLKAYPWAAALAQR
+377 FLKSYPWAAALSPK
-391 QISLGTRASLIGLF
+391 QISVGTRASLLGLF
-405 VILVLITWMAVGVG
+405 VIMVLITWMAVGVG
-419 WIGAVEM
+419 WMGSLEMKNSLLAIQATSAPGGAVEATM
-426 KNYLLA
+426 AVLA
-432 IEAASAPAGVPEA
+432 E
-445 AMGVLV
+445 
-451 QQTLL
+451 QTMA
-456 VASRTQHWL
+456 VASRTQSWL
-465 LGALVL
+465 VGALVL
-471 SSIAGIVGFVSVS
+471 SSIAGIVACVSVS
-484 AIIRNIGLVRK
+484 AIIRNLGLLRE
-495 TAELMA
+495 TAQQIA

-532 SLLNGLEVRQRQLE
+532 SLLKGLEVRQRQLE
-546 ERSGELEVAKNAA
+546 ERSSELEVAKNAA

-594 AIELGEE
+594 ALELGEE

-613 GKQLLSI
+613 GKQLLNI

-634 MTLFLETFEVLNL
+634 MTLFLETVDVLNL
-647 IEQVVTTVQ
+647 VDQVVTTVQ
-656 PMLGKN
+656 PLMAKN
-662 GNTLIVNCD
+662 GNTLSVNCD
-671 RNIGTIYS
+671 RDIGTIHA
-679 DSSKLRQALLNLA
+679 DSAKLRQALLNLA

-703 ITINVWKEEG
+703 ITLNVWKEEW
-713 EVLPIDNSEELPAVR
+713 EVLPVENSEDLSDIGSEFHR
-728 SRCQNPSI
+728 YSI

-746 MTEDQ
+746 MTDDQ
-751 VSRLFGAFAQADD
+751 ISRLFGAFSQADD

-793 ESGFDC
+793 ESEFDC
-799 GSSFTI
+799 GSTFTI
-805 RLPVA
+805 RLPMA
-810 VKSEK
+810 IKIEK
-815 EVAPDREIAEIQVES
+815 EAEKEAAPE
-830 SPSVELETNAAA
+830 ETS
-842 TEAKQKEVRSQP
+842 QQEVRSQT
-854 LDLPDAATVLVID
+854 LELPDAATVLVID
-867 DDPDARDLITR
+867 DDPDSRDLIAR

-883 GFRVRSSASGQAG
+883 GFRVLSSASGEEG
-896 LQLAS
+896 LKLAKES
-901 ELRPDAIT
+901 LPDAIT
-909 LDVMMPSMNGW
+909 LDVMMPSMDGW

-928 DPDLADIPVIML
+928 DPDLANIPVIML
-940 TFLDDKN
+940 TFLDDQN
-947 QGLEL
+947 HGLEL

-958 EKPLDYKRFAALL
+958 RKPLDYKRFADLL
-971 SKYQRARD
+971 SKYQRPQK

>member
-1 MGASSSNPLEAAGP
+1 MGAKSSNPLEAAGP
-15 TREPKPIKIGVLHS
+15 TREPIKIGVLHS

-42 DATLLAVE
+42 DGTLLAVE

-104 VLPAFE
+104 VQPAFE
-110 HSSGLLFYPVQ
+110 HNSGLLFYPVQ

-194 SKEVDEAIAHILAV
+194 SKEVGEAIADILAV
-208 KPDAILNTLNGDSN
+208 KPDAIVNTLNGDSN
-222 VAFFQNWREAG
+222 VAFFLHLREAG
-233 LKPQDLPVMS
+233 LKPEDLPVMS

-253 IGPENIAGHLV
+253 IGPSNIAGHLV

-290 NRVTDDPIESA
+290 NRVTDDPIEAA
-301 YFGVYLWKQAVEKAG
+301 YLGVYLWKQAVEKAG

-323 RAAAKNM
+323 RAAAKNI

-343 KTQHTWKTVRIGKV
+343 QTQHTWKTVRIGKV
-357 KSDGQIEEIWN
+357 SLDGQIEEIWN
-368 SGAQVQPDP
+368 SGAPVRPDP
-377 FLKAYPWAAALAQR
+377 FLKSYPWAAALAPR
-391 QISLGTRASLIGLF
+391 QISLGSRASLIGLF
-405 VILVLITWMAVGVG
+405 VILVVITWMAVGVG
-419 WIGAVEM
+419 WMGSVEI
-426 KNYLLA
+426 KNYLLV
-432 IEAASAPAGVPEA
+432 IKTASGSAGVSEA
-445 AMGVLV
+445 AMAVLV
-451 QQTLL
+451 QQTLA
-456 VASRTQHWL
+456 VVSRTQHWL

-471 SSIAGIVGFVSVS
+471 SAIAGIVGFVSVS
-484 AIIRNIGLVRK
+484 AIIRNLGLLRE
-495 TAELMA
+495 TAELMS

-532 SLLNGLEVRQRQLE
+532 SLLSGLEVRQRQLE
-546 ERSGELEVAKNAA
+546 ERSVELEVAKNAA
-559 EAANRAKSTFL
+559 EAANRAKSSFL

-594 AIELGEE
+594 ALELGEE
-601 EFVMDLASINMA
+601 EFVMDLASINIA
-613 GKQLLSI
+613 GKQLLNI

-634 MTLFLETFEVLNL
+634 MTLFLENVEVLNL
-647 IEQVVTTVQ
+647 LEQVVTTVQ

-671 RNIGTIYS
+671 RNIGTIYA
-679 DSSKLRQALLNLA
+679 DSSKLRQALLNLV

-703 ITINVWKEEG
+703 ITINVWKEQG
-713 EVLPIDNSEELPAVR
+713 EVLPLDNSEELSAAP
-728 SRCQNPSI
+728 SRCQMPSI

-779 SRKFCQMMGGDITV
+779 SRKFCQMMGGDITL
-793 ESGFDC
+793 ESKFDS
-799 GSSFTI
+799 GSTFTI
-805 RLPVA
+805 GLPV
-810 VKSEK
+810 VVQSQTEEK
-815 EVAPDREIAEIQVES
+815 ELP
-830 SPSVELETNAAA
+830 
-842 TEAKQKEVRSQP
+842 SQP

-867 DDPDARDLITR
+867 DDPNARDLMTR
-878 CLSKQ
+878 CLSKHR
-883 GFRVRSSASGQAG
+883 FRVHSSASGEGG
-896 LQLAS
+896 LLLAK
-901 ELRPDAIT
+901 ELLPDAII
-909 LDVMMPSMNGW
+909 LDVMMPSMDGW

-928 DPDLADIPVIML
+928 DPDLADIPVIMI

-947 QGLEL
+947 HGLKL

-958 EKPLDYKRFAALL
+958 RKPLDYKRFADLL
-971 SKYQRARD
+971 SKYQGLGK

>member
-1 MGASSSNPLEAAGP
+1 MGARSSNPLEAAGP
-15 TREPKPIKIGVLHS
+15 TREPIKIGVLHS

-66 IEDGA
+66 IEDGG

-104 VLPAFE
+104 VQPAFE
-110 HSSGLLFYPVQ
+110 HGSGLLFYPVQ

-170 NLIVK
+170 NRIVK

-194 SKEVDEAIAHILAV
+194 SREVGEAIAHILAV

-222 VAFFQNWREAG
+222 VAFFQKLREVG
-233 LKPQDLPVMS
+233 LKPDDLPVMS

-253 IGPENIAGHLV
+253 IGPSNIAGHLV

-290 NRVTDDPIESA
+290 NRVTDDPIEAA
-301 YFGVYLWKQAVEKAG
+301 YLGVYLWKQAVEKAG
-316 STDVVKV
+316 STNVVKV
-323 RAAAKNM
+323 RAAAKNI

-343 KTQHTWKTVRIGKV
+343 QTQHTWKTVRIGKV
-357 KSDGQIEEIWN
+357 RLDGQIEEIWN
-368 SGAQVQPDP
+368 SGAPVAPDP
-377 FLKAYPWAAALAQR
+377 FLKAYPWAAAFAPR
-391 QISLGTRASLIGLF
+391 QISLGTRASLSGLF

-419 WIGAVEM
+419 WMGSVEM
-426 KNYLLA
+426 QNYLLT
-432 IEAASAPAGVPEA
+432 IEAASDPAAVSEA
-445 AMGVLV
+445 AMAVLV
-451 QQTLL
+451 QQTLF

-465 LGALVL
+465 LAALVL
-471 SSIAGIVGFVSVS
+471 SLIAGIVAFVSVS
-484 AIIRNIGLVRK
+484 AIIRNLGLLRE
-495 TAELMA
+495 TAEQMA

-532 SLLNGLEVRQRQLE
+532 SLLKGLEVRQRQLE

-594 AIELGEE
+594 ALELGEE

-613 GKQLLSI
+613 GKQLLNI

-634 MTLFLETFEVLNL
+634 MTLFLETFEVLDL
-647 IEQVVTTVQ
+647 IEQVVTIVQ
-656 PMLGKN
+656 PTLGKN

-679 DSSKLRQALLNLA
+679 DSSKLRQALLNLV
-692 SNAAKFTDRGK
+692 SNAAKFTDGGK

-713 EVLPIDNSEELPAVR
+713 EVLPIGNSEELSADP
-728 SRCQNPSI
+728 SRCQQPSI

-764 STTRRYGGTGLGLTI
+764 STTRKYGGTGLGLTI

-793 ESGFDC
+793 ESEFDC

-805 RLPVA
+805 RLPVVVA
-810 VKSEK
+810 SPK
-815 EVAPDREIAEIQVES
+815 EAQEDREIAEMQAEYS
-830 SPSVELETNAAA
+830 EDLETSVAA
-842 TEAKQKEVRSQP
+842 TEAKQKAVRSQP

-867 DDPDARDLITR
+867 DDPDARDLMTR

-883 GFRVRSSASGQAG
+883 GFRVRSSASGQGG
-896 LQLAS
+896 LLLAK
-901 ELRPDAIT
+901 ELLPDAII
-909 LDVMMPSMNGW
+909 LDVMMPSMDGW

-928 DPDLADIPVIML
+928 DPDLVDIPVIMI

-958 EKPLDYKRFAALL
+958 RKPVDYKRFAALL
-971 SKYQRARD
+971 SKYQSLGK

>member
-1 MGASSSNPLEAAGP
+1 MGSRSSNPLEAAGP
-15 TREPKPIKIGVLHS
+15 TREPIKIGVLHS

-104 VLPAFE
+104 VQPAFDQGK
-110 HSSGLLFYPVQ
+110 GLLFYPVQ

-129 NIFYTGAA
+129 NIVYTGAA

-170 NLIVK
+170 NRIVK
-175 AQLAALGGEL
+175 AQLAAQGGEL

-194 SKEVDEAIAHILAV
+194 SREVGEAIAHILAV

-222 VAFFQNWREAG
+222 VAFFQKLREAG
-233 LKPQDLPVMS
+233 VKPDDLPVMS

-253 IGPENIAGHLV
+253 IGPSNIAGHLV

-290 NRVTDDPIESA
+290 NRVTDDPIEAA
-301 YFGVYLWKQAVEKAG
+301 YLGVYLWKQAVEKAG

-323 RAAAKNM
+323 RAAAKNI

-343 KTQHTWKTVRIGKV
+343 QTQHTWKTVRIGKV
-357 KSDGQIEEIWN
+357 RLDGQIKEIWN
-368 SGAQVQPDP
+368 SGAPVRPDP
-377 FLKAYPWAAALAQR
+377 FLKGYPWAAALATR
-391 QISLGTRASLIGLF
+391 GIALGTRASLSGLF

-419 WIGAVEM
+419 WMGSVEM
-426 KNYLLA
+426 KNYLLT
-432 IEAASAPAGVPEA
+432 IDAASDPAVGVPDA
-445 AMGVLV
+445 AMAVLV

-465 LGALVL
+465 LGASVL
-471 SSIAGIVGFVSVS
+471 SSIAGIVAFVSVS
-484 AIIRNIGLVRK
+484 AIIRNLGLLRE
-495 TAELMA
+495 TAEQMA

-532 SLLNGLEVRQRQLE
+532 SLLKGLEVRQRQLE
-546 ERSGELEVAKNAA
+546 ERSAELEVAKNAA

-594 AIELGEE
+594 ALELGEE
-601 EFVMDLASINMA
+601 EFVMDLASINIA
-613 GKQLLSI
+613 GKQLLTI

-647 IEQVVTTVQ
+647 LEQVVTMVQ
-656 PMLGKN
+656 PQLGKN

-679 DSSKLRQALLNLA
+679 DSSKLRQALLNLV

-713 EVLPIDNSEELPAVR
+713 EVLPIDNSQKLSPHP
-728 SRCQNPSI
+728 SGCQQPSI

-751 VSRLFGAFAQADD
+751 VSRLFGAFTQADD
-764 STTRRYGGTGLGLTI
+764 STTRKYGGTGLGLTI

-793 ESGFDC
+793 DSEFGC

-805 RLPVA
+805 RLPIA
-810 VKSEK
+810 VTSPK
-815 EVAPDREIAEIQVES
+815 EAQDDREIPEIEAE
-830 SPSVELETNAAA
+830 PSQDLDTSAEA
-842 TEAKQKEVRSQP
+842 TEAMQKAVRSQP

-867 DDPDARDLITR
+867 DDPDARDLMTR

-883 GFRVRSSASGQAG
+883 GFQVRSSASGQGG
-896 LQLAS
+896 LLLAK
-901 ELRPDAIT
+901 ELLPDAII
-909 LDVMMPSMNGW
+909 LDVMMPSMDGW

-928 DPDLADIPVIML
+928 DRDLVDIPVIMI
-940 TFLDDKN
+940 TFLDDQN
-947 QGLEL
+947 QGWEL
-952 GAAEYL
+952 GVAEYVR
-958 EKPLDYKRFAALL
+958 KPVDYKRFAALL
-971 SKYQRARD
+971 SKYQGIEK

>member
-1 MGASSSNPLEAAGP
+1 MGARSSNPLEAAGP
-15 TREPKPIKIGVLHS
+15 TREPIKIGVLHS

-71 SDLQTFAQKAKQ
+71 SDLQIFAQKAKQ

-104 VLPAFE
+104 VQPAFE
-110 HSSGLLFYPVQ
+110 HGSGLLFYPVQ
-121 YEGLEQCP
+121 YEGLEQCR

-170 NLIVK
+170 NRIVK

-194 SKEVDEAIAHILAV
+194 SREVGEAIAHILAV
-208 KPDAILNTLNGDSN
+208 KPDAILNTLNGDTN
-222 VAFFQNWREAG
+222 VAFFQKLREAG
-233 LKPQDLPVMS
+233 VKPEDLPVMS

-253 IGPENIAGHLV
+253 IGPSNIAGHLV

-290 NRVTDDPIESA
+290 NRVTDDPIEAA
-301 YFGVYLWKQAVEKAG
+301 YLGVYLWKQAVEKAG

-323 RAAAKNM
+323 RAAAKNI
-330 EFAAPSGKVKIDA
+330 ELAAPSGKVKIDA
-343 KTQHTWKTVRIGKV
+343 QTQHTWKTVRIGQV
-357 KSDGQIEEIWN
+357 RVDGQIEEIWN
-368 SGAQVQPDP
+368 SGAPVAPDP
-377 FLKAYPWAAALAQR
+377 FLKAYPWAAAFAPR
-391 QISLGTRASLIGLF
+391 QISLGTRASLSGLF

-419 WIGAVEM
+419 WMGSVEM
-426 KNYLLA
+426 KNYLLT
-432 IEAASAPAGVPEA
+432 IEAASHPAAAVSEA
-445 AMGVLV
+445 AMAVLV

-465 LGALVL
+465 MGALVL
-471 SSIAGIVGFVSVS
+471 SLIGGIVAFVSVS
-484 AIIRNIGLVRK
+484 AIIRNLGLLRE
-495 TAELMA
+495 TAEQMA

-546 ERSGELEVAKNAA
+546 ERSEELEVAKNAA

-594 AIELGEE
+594 AQELGEE

-613 GKQLLSI
+613 GKQLLNI

-634 MTLFLETFEVLNL
+634 MTLFLETFEVLDL

-656 PMLGKN
+656 PTLGKN

-679 DSSKLRQALLNLA
+679 DSSKLRQALLNLV
-692 SNAAKFTDRGK
+692 SNAAKFTDQGK
-703 ITINVWKEEG
+703 IRINVWKEEG
-713 EVLPIDNSEELPAVR
+713 KVLPRGNSEELSTDP
-728 SRCQNPSI
+728 SRCQQPSI

-764 STTRRYGGTGLGLTI
+764 STTRKYGGTGLGLTI

-793 ESGFDC
+793 ESEFDC

-805 RLPVA
+805 RLPIA
-810 VKSEK
+810 VKSPK
-815 EVAPDREIAEIQVES
+815 EAQEDREIAEMQPKYGE
-830 SPSVELETNAAA
+830 ELETSVAA
-842 TEAKQKEVRSQP
+842 TEEKQKAVRSQP

-867 DDPDARDLITR
+867 DDPDARDLMTR

-883 GFRVRSSASGQAG
+883 GFRVRSSASGQGG
-896 LQLAS
+896 LLLAK
-901 ELRPDAIT
+901 ELLPDAII
-909 LDVMMPSMNGW
+909 LDVMMPSMDGW

-928 DPDLADIPVIML
+928 DRDLVDIPVIMI
-940 TFLDDKN
+940 TFLDDQN

-952 GAAEYL
+952 GAAEYVR
-958 EKPLDYKRFAALL
+958 KPVDYKRFAALL
-971 SKYQRARD
+971 SKYQGIEK

>member
-1 MGASSSNPLEAAGP
+1 MGATSSHPLEAVGQ
-15 TREPKPIKIGVLHS
+15 TREPIKVGVLHS

-66 IEDGA
+66 VEDGA

-83 LLLEA
+83 LLVEA

-194 SKEVDEAIAHILAV
+194 SKEVGEAIAHISAV

-222 VAFFQNWREAG
+222 VAFFQKLGEAG
-233 LKPQDLPVMS
+233 LKPEDFPVMS

-253 IGPENIAGHLV
+253 IGPSNIAGHLV

-323 RAAAKNM
+323 RAAAKKI

-343 KTQHTWKTVRIGKV
+343 QTQHTWKTVRIGKV
-357 KSDGQIEEIWN
+357 RLDGQIEEIWN
-368 SGAQVQPDP
+368 SGASVQPDP
-377 FLKAYPWAAALAQR
+377 FLKGYPWAAPLARR

-419 WIGAVEM
+419 WMGSVEM

-432 IEAASAPAGVPEA
+432 IEAASDPAAVPEVSVA
-445 AMGVLV
+445 VLV
-451 QQTLL
+451 QQTLF

-484 AIIRNIGLVRK
+484 AIIRNLGLLRE

-546 ERSGELEVAKNAA
+546 ERSEELEVAKNAA

-594 AIELGEE
+594 ALELGEE

-613 GKQLLSI
+613 GKQLLTI

-634 MTLFLETFEVLNL
+634 MTLFLETFEVWDL

-656 PMLGKN
+656 PLLGKN
-662 GNTLIVNCD
+662 GNTSIVNCD

-692 SNAAKFTDRGK
+692 SNAAKFTERGK

-713 EVLPIDNSEELPAVR
+713 EVLPVDNSEELPAVHF
-728 SRCQNPSI
+728 RCPNPSI
-736 VFQVTDTGIG
+736 VFQVSDTGIG
-746 MTEDQ
+746 MTDDQ
-751 VSRLFGAFAQADD
+751 VSRLFGAFTQADN

-793 ESGFDC
+793 ETEFDC
-799 GSSFTI
+799 GSTFTI
-805 RLPVA
+805 RLPIE
-810 VKSEK
+810 VKSQK
-815 EVAPDREIAEIQVES
+815 EGQRDREVEENKLDTS
-830 SPSVELETNAAA
+830 TAA

-854 LDLPDAATVLVID
+854 LELPDAATVLVID
-867 DDPDARDLITR
+867 DDPDARDLMTR

-883 GFRVRSSASGQAG
+883 GFQVRSSASGQAG
-896 LQLAS
+896 LQLAK
-901 ELRPDAIT
+901 ELLPDAII
-909 LDVMMPSMNGW
+909 LDVMMPSMDGW

-928 DPDLADIPVIML
+928 DLDLVDIPVIMI
-940 TFLDDKN
+940 TFLDDQN

-952 GAAEYL
+952 GAAEYVR
-958 EKPLDYKRFAALL
+958 KPVDYKRFAALL
-971 SKYQRARD
+971 SKYQGIGK

>member
-1 MGASSSNPLEAAGP
+1 MGARSSNPLEAAGP
-15 TREPKPIKIGVLHS
+15 TREPIKIGVLHS

-42 DATLLAVE
+42 DGTLLAVE

-104 VLPAFE
+104 VLPAFD
-110 HSSGLLFYPVQ
+110 HGSGLLFYPVP

-194 SKEVDEAIAHILAV
+194 SKEVGEAIADILAV

-222 VAFFQNWREAG
+222 VAFFLHLREAG
-233 LKPQDLPVMS
+233 LKPEDLPVMS
-243 VSVAEEEVRA
+243 VSVAEEEVRT
-253 IGPENIAGHLV
+253 IGPSNIAGHLV

-290 NRVTDDPIESA
+290 NRVTDDPIEAA
-301 YFGVYLWKQAVEKAG
+301 YLGVYLWKQAVEKAG

-323 RAAAKNM
+323 RAAAKNI

-343 KTQHTWKTVRIGKV
+343 QTQHTWKTVRIGKV
-357 KSDGQIEEIWN
+357 RLDGQIEEIWN
-368 SGAQVQPDP
+368 SGAPVGPDP
-377 FLKAYPWAAALAQR
+377 FLKGYPWAAALAPR
-391 QISLGTRASLIGLF
+391 QISLGSRASLIGLF

-419 WIGAVEM
+419 WMGSVEI
-426 KNYLLA
+426 KNYLLV
-432 IEAASAPAGVPEA
+432 IKTASASAGVSEA
-445 AMGVLV
+445 AMAVLV
-451 QQTLL
+451 QQTLA
-456 VASRTQHWL
+456 VVSRTQHWL

-471 SSIAGIVGFVSVS
+471 SAIAGIVGFVSVS
-484 AIIRNIGLVRK
+484 AIIRNLGLLRE

-501 SGDLTARSPVVSN
+501 SGDLTARSPIVSN

-532 SLLNGLEVRQRQLE
+532 SLLSGLEVRQRQLE
-546 ERSGELEVAKNAA
+546 ERSAQLEVAKNAA
-559 EAANRAKSTFL
+559 KAANRAKSSFL

-594 AIELGEE
+594 AMELGEE
-601 EFVMDLASINMA
+601 EFVMDLASINIA
-613 GKQLLSI
+613 GKQLLNI

-634 MTLFLETFEVLNL
+634 MTLFLENVEVLKL
-647 IEQVVTTVQ
+647 LEQVVTTVQ
-656 PMLGKN
+656 PMVGKN

-671 RNIGTIYS
+671 RNIGTIYA
-679 DSSKLRQALLNLA
+679 DSSKLRQALLNLV

-703 ITINVWKEEG
+703 ITINVWKEQG
-713 EVLPIDNSEELPAVR
+713 EAWPVDNSEELSAAR
-728 SRCQNPSI
+728 FRCQMPSI

-779 SRKFCQMMGGDITV
+779 SRKFCQMMGGDITL
-793 ESGFDC
+793 ESKFDC
-799 GSSFTI
+799 GSTFTI
-805 RLPVA
+805 RLPA
-810 VKSEK
+810 VVGSQK
-815 EVAPDREIAEIQVES
+815 EE
-830 SPSVELETNAAA
+830 
-842 TEAKQKEVRSQP
+842 KEVRSKP
-854 LDLPDAATVLVID
+854 LGLPAAATVLVID
-867 DDPDARDLITR
+867 DDPDARDLMTR

-883 GFRVRSSASGQAG
+883 GFRVRSSASGEGG
-896 LQLAS
+896 LLLARQLQ
-901 ELRPDAIT
+901 PDAII
-909 LDVMMPSMNGW
+909 LDVMMPSMDGW

-928 DPDLADIPVIML
+928 DPDLADIPVIMI
-940 TFLDDKN
+940 TYLDDKN

-958 EKPLDYKRFAALL
+958 RKPLDYKRFAALL
-971 SKYQRARD
+971 SKYQSLGK

>member
-1 MGASSSNPLEAAGP
+1 MGARSSNPLEAAGP
-15 TREPKPIKIGVLHS
+15 ACEPIKIGVLHS

-66 IEDGA
+66 IADGA

-83 LLLEA
+83 LLQES

-110 HSSGLLFYPVQ
+110 YGNGLLFYPVQ

-194 SKEVDEAIAHILAV
+194 SREVDEAIAHILAV

-222 VAFFQNWREAG
+222 VAFFHHLREAG
-233 LKPQDLPVMS
+233 LKPEDLPVMS
-243 VSVAEEEVRA
+243 VSVAEEEIRA
-253 IGPENIAGHLV
+253 IGPSNIAGHWV
-264 VWNYFQTVDTPEN
+264 VWNYFQTVDTAEN
-277 RKFVKAYKARYGE
+277 QKFVKDYKARYGE
-290 NRVTDDPIESA
+290 NRVTDDPIEAA
-301 YFGVYLWKQAVEKAG
+301 YLGVYLWKEAVEKAG
-316 STDVVKV
+316 SIDVIKV
-323 RAAAKNM
+323 RAAAKNI
-330 EFAAPSGKVKIDA
+330 EFAAPSGMVKIDA
-343 KTQHTWKTVRIGKV
+343 QTQHTWKTVRIGQV
-357 KSDGQIEEIWN
+357 RSDGQIEEIWN
-368 SGAQVQPDP
+368 SGAPVQPDP
-377 FLKAYPWAAALAQR
+377 FLKSYPWAAALSPK
-391 QISLGTRASLIGLF
+391 QISVGTRASLLGLF
-405 VILVLITWMAVGVG
+405 VIMVLITWMAVGVG
-419 WIGAVEM
+419 WMGSLEMKNSLLAIQATSAPGGAVEATM
-426 KNYLLA
+426 AVLA
-432 IEAASAPAGVPEA
+432 E
-445 AMGVLV
+445 
-451 QQTLL
+451 QTMA
-456 VASRTQHWL
+456 VASRTQSWL
-465 LGALVL
+465 VGALVL
-471 SSIAGIVGFVSVS
+471 SSIAGIVACVSVS
-484 AIIRNIGLVRK
+484 AIIRNLGLLRE
-495 TAELMA
+495 TAQQIA

-532 SLLNGLEVRQRQLE
+532 SLLKGLEVRQRQLE
-546 ERSGELEVAKNAA
+546 ERSSELEVAKNAA

-594 AIELGEE
+594 ALELGEE

-613 GKQLLSI
+613 GKQLLNI

-634 MTLFLETFEVLNL
+634 MTLFLETVDVLNL
-647 IEQVVTTVQ
+647 VDQVVTTVQ
-656 PMLGKN
+656 PLMAKN
-662 GNTLIVNCD
+662 GNTLSVNCD
-671 RNIGTIYS
+671 RDIGTIHA
-679 DSSKLRQALLNLA
+679 DSAKLRQALLNLA

-703 ITINVWKEEG
+703 ITLNVWKEEW
-713 EVLPIDNSEELPAVR
+713 EVLPVENSEDLSDIGSEFHR
-728 SRCQNPSI
+728 YSI

-746 MTEDQ
+746 MTDDQ
-751 VSRLFGAFAQADD
+751 ISRLFGAFSQADD

-793 ESGFDC
+793 ESEFDC
-799 GSSFTI
+799 GSTFTI
-805 RLPVA
+805 RLPMA
-810 VKSEK
+810 IKIEK
-815 EVAPDREIAEIQVES
+815 EAEKEAAPE
-830 SPSVELETNAAA
+830 ETS
-842 TEAKQKEVRSQP
+842 QQEVRSQT
-854 LDLPDAATVLVID
+854 LELPDAATVLVID
-867 DDPDARDLITR
+867 DDPDSRDLIAR

-883 GFRVRSSASGQAG
+883 GFRVLSSASGEEG
-896 LQLAS
+896 LKLAKES
-901 ELRPDAIT
+901 LPDAIT
-909 LDVMMPSMNGW
+909 LDVMMPSMDGW

-928 DPDLADIPVIML
+928 DPDLANIPVIML
-940 TFLDDKN
+940 TFLDDQN
-947 QGLEL
+947 HGLEL

-958 EKPLDYKRFAALL
+958 RKPLDYKRFADLL
-971 SKYQRARD
+971 SKYQRPQK

>member
-1 MGASSSNPLEAAGP
+1 MGARSSNPLEAAGP
-15 TREPKPIKIGVLHS
+15 TREPIKIGVLHS

-104 VLPAFE
+104 VQPAFE
-110 HSSGLLFYPVQ
+110 HGSGLLFYPVQ

-175 AQLAALGGEL
+175 AQLAALGGDL

-194 SKEVDEAIAHILAV
+194 SREVGEAIAHILAV

-222 VAFFQNWREAG
+222 VAFFQKLREAG
-233 LKPQDLPVMS
+233 LKPDDLPVMS

-253 IGPENIAGHLV
+253 IGPSNIAGHLV

-290 NRVTDDPIESA
+290 NRVTDDPIEAA
-301 YFGVYLWKQAVEKAG
+301 YLGVYLWKQAVEKAG
-316 STDVVKV
+316 STNVVKV
-323 RAAAKNM
+323 RAAAKNI

-343 KTQHTWKTVRIGKV
+343 QTQHIWKTVRIGKV
-357 KSDGQIEEIWN
+357 RVDGQIEEIWN
-368 SGAQVQPDP
+368 SGAPVQPDP
-377 FLKAYPWAAALAQR
+377 FLKGYPWAAALATR
-391 QISLGTRASLIGLF
+391 GISLGTRASLIGLF

-419 WIGAVEM
+419 WMGSVDM

-432 IEAASAPAGVPEA
+432 IEAASAPAAGVSEA
-445 AMGVLV
+445 AMAVLV
-451 QQTLL
+451 QQSLL

-465 LGALVL
+465 LAALGL
-471 SSIAGIVGFVSVS
+471 SLIAGIVAFVSVS
-484 AIIRNIGLVRK
+484 AIIRNLGLLRE
-495 TAELMA
+495 TAEQMA
-501 SGDLTARSPVVSN
+501 SGDLTARSPVVCN

-546 ERSGELEVAKNAA
+546 ERSEELEVAKNAA

-594 AIELGEE
+594 ALELGEE

-613 GKQLLSI
+613 GKQLLNI

-634 MTLFLETFEVLNL
+634 VTLFLETFEVLDL

-656 PMLGKN
+656 PMLAKN
-662 GNTLIVNCD
+662 GNTLIVKCD
-671 RNIGTIYS
+671 RNIGTIYA
-679 DSSKLRQALLNLA
+679 DSGKLRQALLNLA
-692 SNAAKFTDRGK
+692 SNAAKFTEQGK

-713 EVLPIDNSEELPAVR
+713 EVLPMGNYSEELSADR
-728 SRCQNPSI
+728 SRRQQPSI

-764 STTRRYGGTGLGLTI
+764 STTRKYGGTGLGLTI

-793 ESGFDC
+793 ESEFDG

-805 RLPVA
+805 RLPIAVA
-810 VKSEK
+810 SPK
-815 EVAPDREIAEIQVES
+815 EAQDDREIQEIQAEYS
-830 SPSVELETNAAA
+830 EELDTSAAA
-842 TEAKQKEVRSQP
+842 TQAKQKAVRSQP

-867 DDPDARDLITR
+867 DDPDARDLMTR
-878 CLSKQ
+878 CLSKE
-883 GFRVRSSASGQAG
+883 GFRVRSSASGQGG
-896 LQLAS
+896 LLLAK
-901 ELRPDAIT
+901 ELLPDAII
-909 LDVMMPSMNGW
+909 LDVMMPSMDGW

-928 DPDLADIPVIML
+928 DQDLVEIPVIMI

-958 EKPLDYKRFAALL
+958 RKPVDYKRFAALL
-971 SKYQRARD
+971 SKYQSLGK